1 MPLNLEI
8 LMKNLVR
15 RTSSFTREQGKKLIK
30 EAYIKDVKGKSID
43 GVYHIYGRVLNED
56 KNWDYDTHLKINMK
70 NNEIIGVNCSC
81 ETFKEN
87 SKQVKNYMCKH
98 ISATGDAFYSLAKKK
113 IASKKPMIKVEN
125 RLVKEN
131 EKNNEQQEKRFLS
144 LDISIKHMVKEGIQ
158 FFNCEFRIGV
168 GNSNLIL
175 DLKDFLYKNSLKK
188 PLKFNDSFT
197 YNPLKDD
204 FLKEDKRILQFIGAN
219 SDKINGRYLRLR
231 QNSLKDFLKLID
243 EKKKINFNFNSINY
257 EVKVR
262 KENVPV
268 ALTLKEGKEGFIL
281 SHHKKFPVILN
292 NTGDV
297 MFFDRNLYLPR
308 KRQLEYYIPIHKLF
322 LKNNTITYKKTL
334 ENLKN
339 LLEELKN
346 ISKNIVLDENVK
358 IFKEKLMKTTFYFY
372 ENKGEI
378 YCNVKID
385 YCGYIID
392 LIRDEKDNSF
402 LRDLKSEKYIEF
414 QLERFKFI
422 KREEDFCFIGDEEA
436 MYDFFSKGLKKI
448 KEHGDVILSKEL
460 QEFKV
465 IDSSLISSE
474 LSELINFYKLKF
486 DFGDFN
492 IQELRESIDAM
503 KNGKR
508 FYKTKKTY
516 LDLEEPGIIHFLNLL
531 EDLGLDNI
539 SNNEINIDKSKVLYI
554 QEKLKDR
561 NLSFIK
567 GGKVLQEIVNKLLNK
582 EFKRKLV
589 PKALNAELR
598 SYQKEGFKW
607 INEIT
612 DLGFGGVLAD
622 DMGLGKTLQIIAFLL
637 SQKKSKSIVV
647 VPTSV
652 IYNWMDEFE
661 KFAPSLRIGLVHGS
675 KTRRDKV
682 LNDFKR
688 SLGIKLDY
696 MDTFEGL
703 DLDEEENINN
713 SKEGKNKSNDKNKT
727 KKSSKSYER
736 YDILL
741 TTYGT
746 LKNDEEAYDN
756 LSFDYCII
764 DEAQNIKNPSAQATL
779 SVKKIKSRCNIALTG
794 TPIEN
799 NLMELWSIFD
809 FVMPGYLFTKERFR
823 ERFILDENNLDEL
836 KSLITPFILRRLKE
850 DVLSE
855 LPEKLEKKYLVEMKG
870 KQKQIYNSYVKAIKT
885 KLNESKISGK
895 IGNEKINLF
904 AYLTKLR
911 EICLDPSIVI
921 PEYNGGSGKLIVVKE
936 IVKDASESGKKIL
949 LFSQFTSVLKKIED
963 DFKREGISHLY
974 LDGGTSAKERVERVK
989 KFNEDESIKVFLI
1002 SLKAGGVGLNLT
1014 SASVVIHFDPWWN
1027 PAVEDQATDRAHRF
1041 GQENRVE
1048 VIKLVAKDTI
1058 EEKIVLMQEDKREL
1072 IQSLMDGKTM
1082 DGKGLKRLTEEE
1094 IAKLFE

>member
-1 MPLNLEI
+1 MPLNLDI
-8 LMKNLVR
+8 FMKNLVR

-30 EAYIKDVKGKSID
+30 EAYVKDVKGKSID
-43 GVYHIYGRVLNED
+43 GIYHIYGSVLNDD
-56 KNWDYDTHLKINMK
+56 KNWDYNTHIKINMQ
-70 NNEIIGVNCSC
+70 NSDIMGTNCSC

-87 SKQVKNYMCKH
+87 SKHIKNYVCKH
-98 ISATGDAFYSLAKKK
+98 ISATNDVFYSLAKKK
-113 IASKKPMIKVEN
+113 MQKNKLKSNNKPK
-125 RLVKEN
+125 LVKEKN
-131 EKNNEQQEKRFLS
+131 EEHKGQEKRFLS
-144 LDISIKHMVKEGIQ
+144 LDINIKHMVKEGITL
-158 FFNCEFRIGV
+158 FNCEFRIGA
-168 GNSNLIL
+168 GNLNLIL

-188 PLKFNDSFT
+188 PLKFNDGFT
-197 YNPLKDD
+197 YNPLKDE
-204 FLKEDKRILQFIGAN
+204 FLDEDKRVLQFVASHKDMI
-219 SDKINGRYLRLR
+219 SGRYLRLK
-231 QNSLKDFLKLID
+231 QNNLKDFLKLID

-257 EVKVR
+257 EVKVK

-281 SHHKKFPVILN
+281 NHHKKFPIILN
-292 NTGDV
+292 NSGDV

-322 LKNNTITYKKTL
+322 LKNNTITYKKSL
-334 ENLKN
+334 ENLRS

-346 ISKNIVLDENVK
+346 ISKNIVLDENIRV
-358 IFKEKLMKTTFYFY
+358 FKEKLIKTTFNLYK
-372 ENKGEI
+372 NKEKI

-422 KREEDFCFIGDEEA
+422 KREEDFCFIGSEEEI
-436 MYDFFSKGLKKI
+436 YELFSKGIKRLRELGEVLLSEELK
-448 KEHGDVILSKEL
+448 
-460 QEFKV
+460 EFKV
-465 IDSSLISSE
+465 LDSSLISSE
-474 LSELINFYKLKF
+474 LKELSNFYKLKF
-486 DFGDFN
+486 DFGDFELR
-492 IQELRESIDAM
+492 ELRESIEAM
-503 KNGKR
+503 KRGDR
-508 FYKTKKTY
+508 FYRTKKVY
-516 LDLEEPGIIHFLNLL
+516 LDLEDPGIVNFLNLL
-531 EDLGLDNI
+531 DDLGLENIKDN
-539 SNNEINIDKSKVLYI
+539 EVYIDKSKVLYI

-561 NLSFIK
+561 TLSFIK
-567 GGKVLQEIVNKLLNK
+567 GGNVLQEIVGKLLNK

-598 SYQKEGFKW
+598 PYQKEGFKW

-661 KFAPSLRIGLVHGS
+661 KFAPSIRIGLVHGS
-675 KTRRDKV
+675 KSKRDKV
-682 LNDFKR
+682 LRDFKR
-688 SLGIKLDY
+688 GLGIKI
-696 MDTFEGL
+696 
-703 DLDEEENINN
+703 EEENL
-713 SKEGKNKSNDKNKT
+713 KE
-727 KKSSKSYER
+727 KSYEK
-736 YDILL
+736 YDVLL

-746 LKNDEEAYDN
+746 LKNDEKAYEN

-779 SVKKIKSRCNIALTG
+779 SVKNIKSRCNIALTG

-809 FVMPGYLFTKERFR
+809 FVMPGYLFTKDRFR
-823 ERFILDENNLDEL
+823 ERFILDESNLSEL
-836 KSLITPFILRRLKE
+836 KYLITPFILRRLKE
-850 DVLSE
+850 EVLSE

-870 KQKQIYNSYVKAIKT
+870 KQKQLYIFYVKAIKNQ
-885 KLNESKISGK
+885 LNENKSSEKSGRD
-895 IGNEKINLF
+895 KINLF

-911 EICLDPSIVI
+911 EICLDPSIVV
-921 PEYNGGSGKLIVVKE
+921 PDYKGGSSKLTVVRE

-949 LFSQFTSVLKKIED
+949 LFSQFTSVLQKIEE
-963 DFKREGISHLY
+963 DFKKEDISYLY
-974 LDGGTSAKERVERVK
+974 LDGGTSAKDRVERVK
-989 KFNEDESIKVFLI
+989 KFNEDSNIKVFLI

-1027 PAVEDQATDRAHRF
+1027 PSVEDQATDRVHRF
-1041 GQENRVE
+1041 GQENKVE

-1094 IAKLFE
+1094 ISKLFE

>member
-1 MPLNLEI
+1 MPLNLDI
-8 LMKNLVR
+8 FMKNLVR
-15 RTSSFTREQGKKLIK
+15 RTSSFTREQGKKLIQ
-30 EAYIKDVKGKSID
+30 EAYVKDVKGKSID
-43 GVYHIYGRVLNED
+43 GIYHIYGSVLNDD
-56 KNWDYDTHLKINMK
+56 KNWDYNTHIKINMQ
-70 NNEIIGVNCSC
+70 NSDIMGTNCSC

-87 SKQVKNYMCKH
+87 SKHIKNYVCKH
-98 ISATGDAFYSLAKKK
+98 ISATNDVFYSLAKKK
-113 IASKKPMIKVEN
+113 MQKNKLKSNNKPK
-125 RLVKEN
+125 LVKEKN
-131 EKNNEQQEKRFLS
+131 EEHKGQEKRFLS
-144 LDISIKHMVKEGIQ
+144 LDINIKHMVKEGITL
-158 FFNCEFRIGV
+158 FNCEFRIGA
-168 GNSNLIL
+168 GNLNLIL

-188 PLKFNDSFT
+188 PLKFNDGFT
-197 YNPLKDD
+197 YNPLKDE
-204 FLKEDKRILQFIGAN
+204 FLDEDKRVLQFVASHKDMI
-219 SDKINGRYLRLR
+219 SGRYLRLK
-231 QNSLKDFLKLID
+231 QNNLKDFLKLID

-257 EVKVR
+257 EVKVK

-281 SHHKKFPVILN
+281 NHHKKFPIILN
-292 NTGDV
+292 NSGDV

-322 LKNNTITYKKTL
+322 LKNNTITYKKSL
-334 ENLKN
+334 ESLRN

-346 ISKNIVLDENVK
+346 ISKNIVLDENVRA
-358 IFKEKLMKTTFYFY
+358 FKEKLMKTTFNLYKT
-372 ENKGEI
+372 EGKI

-422 KREEDFCFIGDEEA
+422 KREEDFCFIGNKEE
-436 MYDFFSKGLKKI
+436 MYELFSKGIKRLRELGEVLLSEELK
-448 KEHGDVILSKEL
+448 
-460 QEFKV
+460 EFKV
-465 IDSSLISSE
+465 LDSSLISSE
-474 LSELINFYKLKF
+474 LKELSNFYKLKF
-486 DFGDFN
+486 DFGDFELR
-492 IQELRESIDAM
+492 ELRESVEAM
-503 KNGKR
+503 KRGDR
-508 FYKTKKTY
+508 FYRTKKVY
-516 LDLEEPGIIHFLNLL
+516 LDLEDPGIVNFLNLL
-531 EDLGLDNI
+531 EDLGLENIKDN
-539 SNNEINIDKSKVLYI
+539 EVYIDKSKVLYI

-567 GGKVLQEIVNKLLNK
+567 GGNVLQEIVGKLLNK
-582 EFKRKLV
+582 EFKRKLL

-598 SYQKEGFKW
+598 PYQKEGFKW

-661 KFAPSLRIGLVHGS
+661 KFAPSIRVGLVHGS
-675 KTRRDKV
+675 KSKRDKV
-682 LNDFKR
+682 LRDFKR
-688 SLGIKLDY
+688 GLGIKI
-696 MDTFEGL
+696 
-703 DLDEEENINN
+703 EEENL
-713 SKEGKNKSNDKNKT
+713 KE
-727 KKSSKSYER
+727 KSYEK
-736 YDILL
+736 YDVLL

-746 LKNDEEAYDN
+746 LKNDEKAYEN

-779 SVKKIKSRCNIALTG
+779 SVKNIKSRCNIALTG

-809 FVMPGYLFTKERFR
+809 FVMPGYLFTKDRFR
-823 ERFILDENNLDEL
+823 ERFILDESNLSEL

-850 DVLSE
+850 EVLSE

-870 KQKQIYNSYVKAIKT
+870 KQKQLYSFYVKAIKNQ
-885 KLNESKISGK
+885 LNENKSSEKSGRD
-895 IGNEKINLF
+895 KINLF

-911 EICLDPSIVI
+911 EICLDPSLVV
-921 PEYNGGSGKLIVVKE
+921 PDYTGGSSKLTVVKE

-949 LFSQFTSVLKKIED
+949 LFSQFTSVLQKIEE
-963 DFKREGISHLY
+963 DFKKEDISYLY
-974 LDGGTSAKERVERVK
+974 LDGGTSAKDRVERVK
-989 KFNEDESIKVFLI
+989 KFNEDSNIKVFLI

-1041 GQENRVE
+1041 GQENKVE

-1094 IAKLFE
+1094 ISKLFE

>member
-1 MPLNLEI
+1 MPLNLDI
-8 LMKNLVR
+8 FMKNLVR

-30 EAYIKDVKGKSID
+30 EAYVKDVKGKNID
-43 GVYHIYGRVLNED
+43 EIYHIYGNVLNDD
-56 KNWDYDTHLKINMK
+56 KNWDYNTHIKINMK
-70 NNEIIGVNCSC
+70 NSDIIGTNCSC

-87 SKQVKNYMCKH
+87 SKHIKNYVCKH
-98 ISATGDAFYSLAKKK
+98 ISATNDVFYSLVRKKVQK
-113 IASKKPMIKVEN
+113 NKLSNNKTQ
-125 RLVKEN
+125 LVKE
-131 EKNNEQQEKRFLS
+131 KNDEYKGQEKRFLS
-144 LDISIKHMVKEGIQ
+144 LDINIKHMVKEGITL
-158 FFNCEFRIGV
+158 FNCEFRIGA
-168 GNSNLIL
+168 GNLNLIL

-188 PLKFNDSFT
+188 PLKFNDGFT
-197 YNPLKDD
+197 YNPLRDE
-204 FLKEDKRILQFIGAN
+204 FLEEDKRVLQFVASHKDMI
-219 SDKINGRYLRLR
+219 SGRYLRLK
-231 QNSLKDFLKLID
+231 QNNLKDFLKLID

-257 EVKVR
+257 EVKVK

-281 SHHKKFPVILN
+281 SHHKKFPVLLN
-292 NTGDV
+292 NSGDV
-297 MFFDRNLYLPR
+297 MSFDRNLYLPR

-322 LKNNTITYKKTL
+322 LKNNTITYKKSL
-334 ENLKN
+334 ESLRN

-346 ISKNIVLDENVK
+346 ISKNIVLDENVRA
-358 IFKEKLMKTTFYFY
+358 FKEKLMKTTFNLYKT
-372 ENKGEI
+372 KGKI

-422 KREEDFCFIGDEEA
+422 KREEDFCFIGNEEE
-436 MYDFFSKGLKKI
+436 MYELLSNGIKRLK
-448 KEHGDVILSKEL
+448 EFGEVLLSEEL
-460 QEFKV
+460 KAFKV
-465 IDSSLISSE
+465 LDSSLISSE
-474 LSELINFYKLKF
+474 FIELSNFYKLKF
-486 DFGDFN
+486 DFGDFELR
-492 IQELRESIDAM
+492 ELRESIEDM
-503 KNGKR
+503 KKGER
-508 FYKTKKTY
+508 FYRTKKVY
-516 LDLEEPGIIHFLNLL
+516 LDLEDPGIVNFLNLL
-531 EDLGLDNI
+531 EDLGLENIKDN
-539 SNNEINIDKSKVLYI
+539 EVYIDKSKVLYI

-567 GGKVLQEIVNKLLNK
+567 GGNVLQEIVGKLLNK

-598 SYQKEGFKW
+598 PYQKEGFKW

-661 KFAPSLRIGLVHGS
+661 KFAPSIRVGLVHGS
-675 KTRRDKV
+675 KSKRDKV
-682 LNDFKR
+682 LRNFKR
-688 SLGIKLDY
+688 GIGIKV
-696 MDTFEGL
+696 
-703 DLDEEENINN
+703 EEENL
-713 SKEGKNKSNDKNKT
+713 KE
-727 KKSSKSYER
+727 KSYEK
-736 YDILL
+736 YDVLL

-746 LKNDEEAYDN
+746 LKNDEKAYEN
-756 LSFDYCII
+756 LNFDYCII
-764 DEAQNIKNPSAQATL
+764 DEAQNIKNPAAQATL
-779 SVKKIKSRCNIALTG
+779 SVKNIKSRCNIALTG

-809 FVMPGYLFTKERFR
+809 FVMPGYLFTKDRFR
-823 ERFILDENNLDEL
+823 ERFILDESNLSEL

-870 KQKQIYNSYVKAIKT
+870 KQKQLYSFYVKAIKNE
-885 KLNESKISGK
+885 LNENKSSEKSGK
-895 IGNEKINLF
+895 DKINMF

-911 EICLDPSIVI
+911 EICLDPSIVV
-921 PEYNGGSGKLIVVKE
+921 PDYKGESSKLTVVKE

-949 LFSQFTSVLKKIED
+949 LFSQFTSVLKKIEE
-963 DFKREGISHLY
+963 DFKKEDISYLY

-989 KFNEDESIKVFLI
+989 KFNEDSNIKVFLI

-1041 GQENRVE
+1041 GQENKVE

-1094 IAKLFE
+1094 ISKLFE

>member
-1 MPLNLEI
+1 MPLNLDI

-30 EAYIKDVKGKSID
+30 EAYVKDVRGKSID
-43 GVYHIYGRVLNED
+43 GIYHIYGSVLNDD
-56 KNWDYDTHLKINMK
+56 KNWDYNTHIKINMK
-70 NNEIIGVNCSC
+70 NSDIVGTNCSC

-87 SKQVKNYMCKH
+87 SKHIKNYVCKH
-98 ISATGDAFYSLAKKK
+98 ISATNDVFYSLAKKK
-113 IASKKPMIKVEN
+113 MQNNKLKSNNKTQ
-125 RLVKEN
+125 LVKEKN
-131 EKNNEQQEKRFLS
+131 EEHKGQEKRFLS
-144 LDISIKHMVKEGIQ
+144 LDINIKHMVKEGITL
-158 FFNCEFRIGV
+158 FNCEFRIGA
-168 GNSNLIL
+168 GNLNLIL

-188 PLKFNDSFT
+188 PLKFNDGFT
-197 YNPLKDD
+197 YNPLKDE
-204 FLKEDKRILQFIGAN
+204 FLDEDKRVLQFVASHKDMI
-219 SDKINGRYLRLR
+219 SGRYLRIK
-231 QNSLKDFLKLID
+231 QNNLKDFLKLID
-243 EKKKINFNFNSINY
+243 KKKKINFNFNSINY
-257 EVKVR
+257 DVKVK

-292 NTGDV
+292 NSGDV

-322 LKNNTITYKKTL
+322 LKNNTITYKKSL
-334 ENLKN
+334 ENLRS

-346 ISKNIVLDENVK
+346 ISKNIVLDENIRV
-358 IFKEKLMKTTFYFY
+358 FKEKLMKTTFNLYK
-372 ENKGEI
+372 NKGKI

-422 KREEDFCFIGDEEA
+422 KREEDFCFIGNEEE
-436 MYDFFSKGLKKI
+436 MYELFSKGIKRLRELGEVLLSEELK
-448 KEHGDVILSKEL
+448 
-460 QEFKV
+460 EFKV
-465 IDSSLISSE
+465 LDSSLISSE
-474 LSELINFYKLKF
+474 LKELSNFYKLKF
-486 DFGDFN
+486 DFGDFELR
-492 IQELRESIDAM
+492 ELRESIEAM
-503 KNGKR
+503 KKGDR
-508 FYKTKKTY
+508 FYRTKKVY
-516 LDLEEPGIIHFLNLL
+516 LDLEDPGIVNFLNLL
-531 EDLGLDNI
+531 EDLGLENIKDN
-539 SNNEINIDKSKVLYI
+539 EVYIDKSKVLYI
-554 QEKLKDR
+554 QEKLKNR

-567 GGKVLQEIVNKLLNK
+567 GGNVLQEIVGKLLNK

-598 SYQKEGFKW
+598 PYQKDGFKW

-661 KFAPSLRIGLVHGS
+661 KFAPSIRVGLVHGS
-675 KTRRDKV
+675 KSKRDKV
-682 LNDFKR
+682 LRDFKR
-688 SLGIKLDY
+688 GLGIKI
-696 MDTFEGL
+696 
-703 DLDEEENINN
+703 EEENL
-713 SKEGKNKSNDKNKT
+713 KE
-727 KKSSKSYER
+727 KSYEK
-736 YDILL
+736 YDVLL

-746 LKNDEEAYDN
+746 LKNDEKAYEN

-764 DEAQNIKNPSAQATL
+764 DEAQNIKNPAAQATL
-779 SVKKIKSRCNIALTG
+779 SVKNIKSRCNIALTG

-823 ERFILDENNLDEL
+823 ERFILDESNLSEL

-870 KQKQIYNSYVKAIKT
+870 KQKQLYSSYVKAIKNQ
-885 KLNESKISGK
+885 LNENKSSAKSGRD
-895 IGNEKINLF
+895 KINLF

-911 EICLDPSIVI
+911 EICLDPSLVV
-921 PEYNGGSGKLIVVKE
+921 PDYTGESSKLTVVKE

-949 LFSQFTSVLKKIED
+949 LFSQFTSVLQKIEE
-963 DFKREGISHLY
+963 DFKKQNISYLY
-974 LDGGTSAKERVERVK
+974 LDGGTSAKERIERVK
-989 KFNEDESIKVFLI
+989 RFNEDSNIKVFLI

-1041 GQENRVE
+1041 GQENKVE

-1094 IAKLFE
+1094 ISKLFE

>member
-1 MPLNLEI
+1 MPLNLDI
-8 LMKNLVR
+8 FMKNLVR

-30 EAYIKDVKGKSID
+30 EAYVKDVKGKSID
-43 GVYHIYGRVLNED
+43 GIYHIYGNVLNDD
-56 KNWDYDTHLKINMK
+56 KNWDYNTHIKINMK
-70 NNEIIGVNCSC
+70 NSDIIGTNCSC

-87 SKQVKNYMCKH
+87 SKHIKNYVCKH
-98 ISATGDAFYSLAKKK
+98 ISATNDVFYSLVRKKVQK
-113 IASKKPMIKVEN
+113 NKLKSNN
-125 RLVKEN
+125 RTQLVKEKN
-131 EKNNEQQEKRFLS
+131 EEHEGKEKRFLS
-144 LDISIKHMVKEGIQ
+144 LDINIKHMVKEGITL
-158 FFNCEFRIGV
+158 FNCEFRIGA
-168 GNSNLIL
+168 GNLNLIL

-188 PLKFNDSFT
+188 PLKFNDGFT
-197 YNPLKDD
+197 YNPLRDE
-204 FLKEDKRILQFIGAN
+204 FLEEDKRVLQFVASHKDMI
-219 SDKINGRYLRLR
+219 SGRYLRLK
-231 QNSLKDFLKLID
+231 QNNLKDFLKLID
-243 EKKKINFNFNSINY
+243 EKKKIKFNFNSINY
-257 EVKVR
+257 EVKVK

-268 ALTLKEGKEGFIL
+268 ALTLKEGKEEFIL
-281 SHHKKFPVILN
+281 SHHKKFPVLLN
-292 NTGDV
+292 NLGDV

-322 LKNNTITYKKTL
+322 LKNNTITYKKSL
-334 ENLKN
+334 ESLRN

-346 ISKNIVLDENVK
+346 ISKNIVLDENVRA
-358 IFKEKLMKTTFYFY
+358 FKEKLMKTTFNLYKT
-372 ENKGEI
+372 KGKI

-422 KREEDFCFIGDEEA
+422 KREEDFCFIGNEEE
-436 MYDFFSKGLKKI
+436 MYELLSKGIKRLK
-448 KEHGDVILSKEL
+448 EFGEVLLSEEL
-460 QEFKV
+460 KEFKV
-465 IDSSLISSE
+465 LDSSLISSE
-474 LSELINFYKLKF
+474 LIELSNFYKLKF
-486 DFGDFN
+486 DFGDFELR
-492 IQELRESIDAM
+492 ELRESIEAM
-503 KNGKR
+503 KKGER
-508 FYKTKKTY
+508 FYRTKKVY
-516 LDLEEPGIIHFLNLL
+516 LDLEDHGIVNFLNLL
-531 EDLGLDNI
+531 EDLGLENIKDN
-539 SNNEINIDKSKVLYI
+539 EVYIDKSKVLYI

-567 GGKVLQEIVNKLLNK
+567 GGNVLQEIVGKLLNK

-598 SYQKEGFKW
+598 PYQKEGFKW

-661 KFAPSLRIGLVHGS
+661 KFAPSIRVGLVHGS
-675 KTRRDKV
+675 KSKRERI
-682 LNDFKR
+682 LRDFKR
-688 SLGIKLDY
+688 GLGIKV
-696 MDTFEGL
+696 
-703 DLDEEENINN
+703 EEENL
-713 SKEGKNKSNDKNKT
+713 KEKY
-727 KKSSKSYER
+727 YEK
-736 YDILL
+736 YDVLL

-746 LKNDEEAYDN
+746 LKNDEKAYEN

-764 DEAQNIKNPSAQATL
+764 DEAQNIKNPAAQATL
-779 SVKKIKSRCNIALTG
+779 SVKNIKSRCNIALTG

-809 FVMPGYLFTKERFR
+809 FVMPGYLFNKERFR
-823 ERFILDENNLDEL
+823 ERFILDESNLSEL

-870 KQKQIYNSYVKAIKT
+870 KQKQLYSFYVKAIKNE
-885 KLNESKISGK
+885 LNENKVYEKSGK
-895 IGNEKINLF
+895 NKINLF

-911 EICLDPSIVI
+911 EICLDPSIVV
-921 PEYNGGSGKLIVVKE
+921 PDYKGESSKLTVVKE

-949 LFSQFTSVLKKIED
+949 LFSQFTSVLKKIEE
-963 DFKREGISHLY
+963 DFKKEDISYLY

-989 KFNEDESIKVFLI
+989 KFNEDSNIKVFLI

-1041 GQENRVE
+1041 GQENKVE

-1094 IAKLFE
+1094 ISKLFE

>member
-1 MPLNLEI
+1 MPLNLDI
-8 LMKNLVR
+8 FMKNLVR
-15 RTSSFTREQGKKLIK
+15 RTSSFTREQGKKLIQ
-30 EAYIKDVKGKSID
+30 EAYVKDVKGKSID
-43 GVYHIYGRVLNED
+43 GIYHIYGSVLNDD
-56 KNWDYDTHLKINMK
+56 KNWDYNTHIKINMQ
-70 NNEIIGVNCSC
+70 NSDIMGTNCSC

-87 SKQVKNYMCKH
+87 SKHIKNYVCKH
-98 ISATGDAFYSLAKKK
+98 ISATNDVFYSLAKKK
-113 IASKKPMIKVEN
+113 MQKNKLKSNNKPK
-125 RLVKEN
+125 LVKEKN
-131 EKNNEQQEKRFLS
+131 EEHKGQEKRFLS
-144 LDISIKHMVKEGIQ
+144 LDINIKHMVKEGITL
-158 FFNCEFRIGV
+158 FNCEFRIGA
-168 GNSNLIL
+168 GNLNLIL

-188 PLKFNDSFT
+188 PLKFNDGFT
-197 YNPLKDD
+197 YNPLKDE
-204 FLKEDKRILQFIGAN
+204 FLDEDKRVLQFVASHKDMI
-219 SDKINGRYLRLR
+219 SGRYLRLK
-231 QNSLKDFLKLID
+231 QNNLKDFLKLID

-257 EVKVR
+257 EVKVK

-281 SHHKKFPVILN
+281 NHHKKFPIILN
-292 NTGDV
+292 NSGDV

-322 LKNNTITYKKTL
+322 LKNNTITYKKSL
-334 ENLKN
+334 ENLRS

-346 ISKNIVLDENVK
+346 ISKNIVLDENIRV
-358 IFKEKLMKTTFYFY
+358 FKEKLIKTTFNLYK
-372 ENKGEI
+372 NKEKI

-422 KREEDFCFIGDEEA
+422 KREEDFCFIGSEEEI
-436 MYDFFSKGLKKI
+436 YELFSKGIKRLRELGEVLLSEELK
-448 KEHGDVILSKEL
+448 
-460 QEFKV
+460 EFKV
-465 IDSSLISSE
+465 LDSSLISSE
-474 LSELINFYKLKF
+474 LKELSNFYKLKF
-486 DFGDFN
+486 DFGDFELR
-492 IQELRESIDAM
+492 ELRESIEAM
-503 KNGKR
+503 KRGDR
-508 FYKTKKTY
+508 FYRTKKVY
-516 LDLEEPGIIHFLNLL
+516 LDLEDPGIVNFLNLL
-531 EDLGLDNI
+531 DDLGLENIKDN
-539 SNNEINIDKSKVLYI
+539 EVYIDKSKVLYI

-561 NLSFIK
+561 TLSFIK
-567 GGKVLQEIVNKLLNK
+567 GGNVLQEIVGKLLNK

-661 KFAPSLRIGLVHGS
+661 KFAPSIRIGLVHGS
-675 KTRRDKV
+675 KSKRDKV
-682 LNDFKR
+682 LRDFKR
-688 SLGIKLDY
+688 GLGIKI
-696 MDTFEGL
+696 
-703 DLDEEENINN
+703 EEENL
-713 SKEGKNKSNDKNKT
+713 KE
-727 KKSSKSYER
+727 KSYEK
-736 YDILL
+736 YDVLL

-746 LKNDEEAYDN
+746 LKNDEKAYEN

-779 SVKKIKSRCNIALTG
+779 SVKNIKSRCNIALTG

-809 FVMPGYLFTKERFR
+809 FVMPGYLFTKDRFR
-823 ERFILDENNLDEL
+823 ERFILDESNLSEL
-836 KSLITPFILRRLKE
+836 KYLITPFILRRLKE
-850 DVLSE
+850 EVLSE

-870 KQKQIYNSYVKAIKT
+870 KQKQLYSFYVKAIKNQ
-885 KLNESKISGK
+885 LNENKSSEKSGRD
-895 IGNEKINLF
+895 KINLF

-911 EICLDPSIVI
+911 EICLDPSIVV
-921 PEYNGGSGKLIVVKE
+921 PDYKGGSSKLTVVRE

-949 LFSQFTSVLKKIED
+949 LFSQFTSVLQKIEE
-963 DFKREGISHLY
+963 DFKKEDISYLY
-974 LDGGTSAKERVERVK
+974 LDGGTSAKDRVERVK
-989 KFNEDESIKVFLI
+989 KFNEDSNIKVFLI

-1041 GQENRVE
+1041 GQENKVE

-1094 IAKLFE
+1094 ITKLFE

>member
-1 MPLNLEI
+1 MNLDI
-8 LMKNLVR
+8 FMKNLVR
-15 RTSSFTREQGKKLIK
+15 QTSSFTREQGKKLIQ
-30 EAYIKDVKGKSID
+30 EAYVKDVKGKSID
-43 GVYHIYGRVLNED
+43 GIYHIYGSVLNDD
-56 KNWDYDTHLKINMK
+56 KNWDYNTHIKINMK
-70 NNEIIGVNCSC
+70 NSDIMGTNCSC

-87 SKQVKNYMCKH
+87 SKHIKNYVCKH
-98 ISATGDAFYSLAKKK
+98 ISATNDVFYSLAKKK
-113 IASKKPMIKVEN
+113 MQKNKLKSNNKPK
-125 RLVKEN
+125 LVKEKN
-131 EKNNEQQEKRFLS
+131 EEHKGKEKRFLS
-144 LDISIKHMVKEGIQ
+144 LDINIKHMVKEGITL
-158 FFNCEFRIGV
+158 FNCEFRIGA
-168 GNSNLIL
+168 GNLNLIL
-175 DLKDFLYKNSLKK
+175 DLKDLLYKNSLKK
-188 PLKFNDSFT
+188 PLKFNDGFT
-197 YNPLKDD
+197 YNPLKDE
-204 FLKEDKRILQFIGAN
+204 FLDEDKRVLQFVASHKDMI
-219 SDKINGRYLRLR
+219 SGRYLRLK
-231 QNSLKDFLKLID
+231 QNNLKDFLKLID

-257 EVKVR
+257 EVKVK

-281 SHHKKFPVILN
+281 SHHKKFPVLLN
-292 NTGDV
+292 NLGDV

-322 LKNNTITYKKTL
+322 LKNNTITYKKSL
-334 ENLKN
+334 ESLRN

-346 ISKNIVLDENVK
+346 ISKNIVLEENVRA
-358 IFKEKLMKTTFYFY
+358 FKEKLMKTTFNLYKT
-372 ENKGEI
+372 KGKI

-422 KREEDFCFIGDEEA
+422 KREEDFCFIGNEEE
-436 MYDFFSKGLKKI
+436 MYELFSKGIKRLRELGEVLLSEELK
-448 KEHGDVILSKEL
+448 
-460 QEFKV
+460 EFKV
-465 IDSSLISSE
+465 LDSSLISSE
-474 LSELINFYKLKF
+474 LIELSNFYKLKF
-486 DFGDFN
+486 DFGDFELR
-492 IQELRESIDAM
+492 ELRESIETM
-503 KNGKR
+503 KKGDR
-508 FYKTKKTY
+508 FYRTKKVY
-516 LDLEEPGIIHFLNLL
+516 LDLEDPGIVNFLNLL
-531 EDLGLDNI
+531 EDLGLENIKDN
-539 SNNEINIDKSKVLYI
+539 EVYIDKSKVLYI

-567 GGKVLQEIVNKLLNK
+567 GGNVLQEIVGKLLNK

-598 SYQKEGFKW
+598 PYQKEGFKW

-661 KFAPSLRIGLVHGS
+661 KFAPSIKIGLVHGS
-675 KTRRDKV
+675 KSKRDKV
-682 LNDFKR
+682 LRDFKR
-688 SLGIKLDY
+688 GLGIKI
-696 MDTFEGL
+696 
-703 DLDEEENINN
+703 EEENL
-713 SKEGKNKSNDKNKT
+713 KE
-727 KKSSKSYER
+727 KSYEK
-736 YDILL
+736 YDVLL

-746 LKNDEEAYDN
+746 LKNDEKAYEN

-764 DEAQNIKNPSAQATL
+764 DEAQNIKNPVAQATL
-779 SVKKIKSRCNIALTG
+779 SVKNIKSRCNIALTG

-809 FVMPGYLFTKERFR
+809 FVMPGYLFTKDRFR
-823 ERFILDENNLDEL
+823 ERFILDESNLSEL

-870 KQKQIYNSYVKAIKT
+870 KQKQLYSFYVKAIKNQ
-885 KLNESKISGK
+885 LNENKSSEKSGRD
-895 IGNEKINLF
+895 KINLF

-911 EICLDPSIVI
+911 EICLDPSLVV
-921 PEYNGGSGKLIVVKE
+921 PDYTGESSKLTVVKE

-949 LFSQFTSVLKKIED
+949 LFSQFTSVLKKIEE
-963 DFKREGISHLY
+963 DFKKEDISYLY
-974 LDGGTSAKERVERVK
+974 LDGGTSAKDRVERVK
-989 KFNEDESIKVFLI
+989 KFNEDSNIKVFLI

-1014 SASVVIHFDPWWN
+1014 SASMVIHFDPWWN

-1041 GQENRVE
+1041 GQENKVE

-1094 IAKLFE
+1094 ISKLFE

>member
-1 MPLNLEI
+1 MPLNLDI
-8 LMKNLVR
+8 FMKNLVR

-30 EAYIKDVKGKSID
+30 EAYVKDVKGKSID
-43 GVYHIYGRVLNED
+43 GIYHIYGSVLNDD
-56 KNWDYDTHLKINMK
+56 KNWDYNTHIKINMQ
-70 NNEIIGVNCSC
+70 NSDIMGTNCSC

-87 SKQVKNYMCKH
+87 SKHIKNYVCKH
-98 ISATGDAFYSLAKKK
+98 ISATNDVFYSLAKKK
-113 IASKKPMIKVEN
+113 MQKNKLKSNNKPK
-125 RLVKEN
+125 LVKEKN
-131 EKNNEQQEKRFLS
+131 EEHKGQEKRFLS
-144 LDISIKHMVKEGIQ
+144 LDINIKHMVKEGITL
-158 FFNCEFRIGV
+158 FNCEFRIGA
-168 GNSNLIL
+168 GNLNLIL

-188 PLKFNDSFT
+188 PLKFNDGFT
-197 YNPLKDD
+197 YNPLKDE
-204 FLKEDKRILQFIGAN
+204 FLDEDKRVLQFVASHKDMI
-219 SDKINGRYLRLR
+219 SGRYLRLK
-231 QNSLKDFLKLID
+231 QNNLKDFLKLID

-257 EVKVR
+257 EVKVK

-281 SHHKKFPVILN
+281 NHHKKFPIILN
-292 NTGDV
+292 NSGDV

-322 LKNNTITYKKTL
+322 LKNNTITYKKSL
-334 ENLKN
+334 ENLRS

-346 ISKNIVLDENVK
+346 ISKNIVLDENIRV
-358 IFKEKLMKTTFYFY
+358 FKEKLIKTTFNLYK
-372 ENKGEI
+372 NKEKI

-422 KREEDFCFIGDEEA
+422 KREEDFCFIGSEEEI
-436 MYDFFSKGLKKI
+436 YELFSKGIKRLRELGEVLLSEELK
-448 KEHGDVILSKEL
+448 
-460 QEFKV
+460 EFKV
-465 IDSSLISSE
+465 LDSSLISSE
-474 LSELINFYKLKF
+474 LKELSNFYKLKF
-486 DFGDFN
+486 DFGDFELR
-492 IQELRESIDAM
+492 ELRESIEAM
-503 KNGKR
+503 KRGDR
-508 FYKTKKTY
+508 FYRTKKVY
-516 LDLEEPGIIHFLNLL
+516 LDLEDPGIVNFLNLL
-531 EDLGLDNI
+531 DDLGLENIKDN
-539 SNNEINIDKSKVLYI
+539 EVYIDKSKVLYI

-561 NLSFIK
+561 TLSFIK
-567 GGKVLQEIVNKLLNK
+567 GGNVLQEIVGKLLNK

-598 SYQKEGFKW
+598 PYQKEGFKW

-661 KFAPSLRIGLVHGS
+661 KFAPSIRVGLVHGS
-675 KTRRDKV
+675 KSKRDKV
-682 LNDFKR
+682 LRDFKR
-688 SLGIKLDY
+688 GLGIKI
-696 MDTFEGL
+696 
-703 DLDEEENINN
+703 EEKNL
-713 SKEGKNKSNDKNKT
+713 KE
-727 KKSSKSYER
+727 KSYEK
-736 YDILL
+736 YDVLL

-746 LKNDEEAYDN
+746 LKNDEKAYEN

-779 SVKKIKSRCNIALTG
+779 SVKNIKSRCNIALTG

-823 ERFILDENNLDEL
+823 ERFILDESNLSEL

-850 DVLSE
+850 EVLSE

-870 KQKQIYNSYVKAIKT
+870 KQKQLYSFYVNAIKNQ
-885 KLNESKISGK
+885 LNENKSSEKSGRD
-895 IGNEKINLF
+895 KINLF

-911 EICLDPSIVI
+911 EICLDPSLVV
-921 PEYNGGSGKLIVVKE
+921 PDYKGGSSKLTVVRE

-949 LFSQFTSVLKKIED
+949 LFSQFTSVLQKIEE
-963 DFKREGISHLY
+963 DFKKEDISYLY
-974 LDGGTSAKERVERVK
+974 LDGGTSAKDRVERVK
-989 KFNEDESIKVFLI
+989 KFNDDSNIKVFLI

-1041 GQENRVE
+1041 GQENKVE

-1094 IAKLFE
+1094 ISKLFE

>member
-1 MPLNLEI
+1 MPLNLDI
-8 LMKNLVR
+8 FMKNLVR
-15 RTSSFTREQGKKLIK
+15 RTSSFTREQGKKLIQ
-30 EAYIKDVKGKSID
+30 EAYVKDVKGKSID
-43 GVYHIYGRVLNED
+43 GIYHIYGSVLNDD
-56 KNWDYDTHLKINMK
+56 KNWDYNTHIKINMQ
-70 NNEIIGVNCSC
+70 NSDIMGTNCSC

-87 SKQVKNYMCKH
+87 SKHIKNYVCKH
-98 ISATGDAFYSLAKKK
+98 ISATNDVFYSLAKKK
-113 IASKKPMIKVEN
+113 MQKNKLKSNNKPK
-125 RLVKEN
+125 LVKEKN
-131 EKNNEQQEKRFLS
+131 EEHKGEEKRFLS
-144 LDISIKHMVKEGIQ
+144 LDINIKHMVKEGITL
-158 FFNCEFRIGV
+158 FNCEFRIGS
-168 GNSNLIL
+168 GNLNLIL
-175 DLKDFLYKNSLKK
+175 DLKDFLYKNILKK
-188 PLKFNDSFT
+188 PLKFNDGFT
-197 YNPLKDD
+197 YNPLRDE
-204 FLKEDKRILQFIGAN
+204 FLEEDKRVLQFVASHKDMI
-219 SDKINGRYLRLR
+219 SGRYLRLK
-231 QNSLKDFLKLID
+231 QNNLKDFLKLID

-257 EVKVR
+257 EVKIK

-281 SHHKKFPVILN
+281 SHHKKFPVLLN
-292 NTGDV
+292 NLGDV

-322 LKNNTITYKKTL
+322 LKNNTITYKKSL
-334 ENLKN
+334 ENLRN

-346 ISKNIVLDENVK
+346 ISKNIVLDENVRA
-358 IFKEKLMKTTFYFY
+358 FKEKLMKTTFNLYKT
-372 ENKGEI
+372 KGKI

-422 KREEDFCFIGDEEA
+422 KREEDFCFIGNEEE
-436 MYDFFSKGLKKI
+436 MYELLSKGIKRLREFGEVLLSEELK
-448 KEHGDVILSKEL
+448 
-460 QEFKV
+460 EFKV
-465 IDSSLISSE
+465 LDSSLISSE
-474 LSELINFYKLKF
+474 LIELSNFYKLKF
-486 DFGDFN
+486 DFGDFELR
-492 IQELRESIDAM
+492 ELRESIEAM
-503 KNGKR
+503 KRGDR
-508 FYKTKKTY
+508 FYRTKKVY
-516 LDLEEPGIIHFLNLL
+516 LDLEDPGIVNFLNLL
-531 EDLGLDNI
+531 EDLGLENIKDN
-539 SNNEINIDKSKVLYI
+539 EVYIDKSKFLYI

-567 GGKVLQEIVNKLLNK
+567 GGNVLQEIVGKLLNK

-589 PKALNAELR
+589 PRALNAELR
-598 SYQKEGFKW
+598 PYQKEGFKW

-661 KFAPSLRIGLVHGS
+661 KFAPSIKIGLVHGS
-675 KTRRDKV
+675 KSKRDKV
-682 LNDFKR
+682 LRDFKR
-688 SLGIKLDY
+688 GLGIKVE
-696 MDTFEGL
+696 EGNL
-703 DLDEEENINN
+703 
-713 SKEGKNKSNDKNKT
+713 KE
-727 KKSSKSYER
+727 KSYEK
-736 YDILL
+736 YDVLL

-746 LKNDEEAYDN
+746 LKNDEKAYEN

-764 DEAQNIKNPSAQATL
+764 DEAQNIKNPAAQATL
-779 SVKKIKSRCNIALTG
+779 SVKNIKSRCNIALTG

-823 ERFILDENNLDEL
+823 ERFILDESNLSEL

-870 KQKQIYNSYVKAIKT
+870 KQKQLYSFYVKAIKNQ
-885 KLNESKISGK
+885 LNENKSSEKSGRD
-895 IGNEKINLF
+895 KINLF

-911 EICLDPSIVI
+911 EICLDPSLVV
-921 PEYNGGSGKLIVVKE
+921 PDYTGGSSKLTVVKE

-949 LFSQFTSVLKKIED
+949 LFSQFTSVLQKIEE
-963 DFKREGISHLY
+963 DFKKEDISYLY
-974 LDGGTSAKERVERVK
+974 LDGGTSAKDRVERVK
-989 KFNEDESIKVFLI
+989 KFNEDSNIKVFLI

-1014 SASVVIHFDPWWN
+1014 SASMVIHFDPWWN

-1041 GQENRVE
+1041 GQENKVE

-1094 IAKLFE
+1094 ISKLFE

>member
-1 MPLNLEI
+1 MPLNLDI
-8 LMKNLVR
+8 FMKNLVR

-30 EAYIKDVKGKSID
+30 EAYVKDVKGKCID
-43 GVYHIYGRVLNED
+43 GIYHIYGSVLNDD
-56 KNWDYDTHLKINMK
+56 KNWDYNTHIKINMQ
-70 NNEIIGVNCSC
+70 NSDIIGTNCSC

-87 SKQVKNYMCKH
+87 SKHIKNYVCRH
-98 ISATGDAFYSLAKKK
+98 ISATNDVFYSLAKKK
-113 IASKKPMIKVEN
+113 MQKNKLKSNNKPK
-125 RLVKEN
+125 LVKEKN
-131 EKNNEQQEKRFLS
+131 EEHKGKEKRFLS
-144 LDISIKHMVKEGIQ
+144 LDINIKRMVKEGITL
-158 FFNCEFRIGV
+158 FNCEFRIGT
-168 GNSNLIL
+168 GNLNLIL

-188 PLKFNDSFT
+188 PLKFNDGFT
-197 YNPLKDD
+197 YNPLKDE
-204 FLKEDKRILQFIGAN
+204 FLDEDKRVLQFVASHKDMI
-219 SDKINGRYLRLR
+219 SGRYLRLK
-231 QNSLKDFLKLID
+231 QNNLKDFLKLVD

-257 EVKVR
+257 EVKVK

-268 ALTLKEGKEGFIL
+268 ALTLKEGKEGFVL

-292 NTGDV
+292 NSGDV

-322 LKNNTITYKKTL
+322 LKNNTITYKKSL
-334 ENLKN
+334 ENLRS

-346 ISKNIVLDENVK
+346 ISKNIVLDENIRV
-358 IFKEKLMKTTFYFY
+358 FKEKLMKTTFNLYKT
-372 ENKGEI
+372 KGRI

-422 KREEDFCFIGDEEA
+422 KREEDFCFIGSEEE
-436 MYDFFSKGLKKI
+436 MYELFSKGIKRLRELGEVLLSEELK
-448 KEHGDVILSKEL
+448 
-460 QEFKV
+460 EFKV
-465 IDSSLISSE
+465 LDSSLISSE
-474 LSELINFYKLKF
+474 LKELSNFYKLKF
-486 DFGDFN
+486 DFGDFELR
-492 IQELRESIDAM
+492 ELRESIDAM
-503 KNGKR
+503 KRGDR
-508 FYKTKKTY
+508 FYRTKKVY
-516 LDLEEPGIIHFLNLL
+516 LDLEDPGIVNFLNLL
-531 EDLGLDNI
+531 EDLGLENINDN
-539 SNNEINIDKSKVLYI
+539 EVYIDKSKVLYI

-567 GGKVLQEIVNKLLNK
+567 GGNVLQEIVGKLLNK

-598 SYQKEGFKW
+598 PYQKEGFKW

-647 VPTSV
+647 VSTSV

-661 KFAPSLRIGLVHGS
+661 KFAPSIRIGLVHGS
-675 KTRRDKV
+675 KSKRDKV
-682 LNDFKR
+682 LREFKR
-688 SLGIKLDY
+688 GLGIKI
-696 MDTFEGL
+696 
-703 DLDEEENINN
+703 EEDNL
-713 SKEGKNKSNDKNKT
+713 KE
-727 KKSSKSYER
+727 KSYEK
-736 YDILL
+736 YDVLL

-746 LKNDEEAYDN
+746 LKNDEKAYEN

-764 DEAQNIKNPSAQATL
+764 DEAQNIKNPAAQATL
-779 SVKKIKSRCNIALTG
+779 SVKNIKSRCNIALTG

-823 ERFILDENNLDEL
+823 ERFILDESNLSEL
-836 KSLITPFILRRLKE
+836 KYLITPFILRRLKE

-870 KQKQIYNSYVKAIKT
+870 KQKQLYSFYVKAIKNQ
-885 KLNESKISGK
+885 LNENKSSEKSGRD
-895 IGNEKINLF
+895 KINLF
-904 AYLTKLR
+904 SYLTKLR
-911 EICLDPSIVI
+911 EICLDPSLVV
-921 PEYNGGSGKLIVVKE
+921 PDYTGGSSKLTVVKE

-949 LFSQFTSVLKKIED
+949 LFSQFTSVLKKIEE
-963 DFKREGISHLY
+963 DFKKEDISYLY
-974 LDGGTSAKERVERVK
+974 LDGGTSAKDRVERVK
-989 KFNEDESIKVFLI
+989 KFNEDSNIKVFLI

-1041 GQENRVE
+1041 GQENKVE

-1094 IAKLFE
+1094 ISKLFE

>member
-1 MPLNLEI
+1 MNLDI
-8 LMKNLVR
+8 FMKNLVR
-15 RTSSFTREQGKKLIK
+15 RNSSFTREQGKKLIK
-30 EAYIKDVKGKSID
+30 EAYVKDVRGKSID
-43 GVYHIYGRVLNED
+43 GIYHIYGSVLNDD
-56 KNWDYDTHLKINMK
+56 KNWDYNTHIKINMK
-70 NNEIIGVNCSC
+70 NSDIVGTNCSC

-87 SKQVKNYMCKH
+87 SKHIKNYVCKH
-98 ISATGDAFYSLAKKK
+98 ISATNDVFYSLAKKK
-113 IASKKPMIKVEN
+113 MQNNKLKSNNKTQ
-125 RLVKEN
+125 LVKEKN
-131 EKNNEQQEKRFLS
+131 EEHKGQEKRFLS
-144 LDISIKHMVKEGIQ
+144 LDINIKHMVKEGITL
-158 FFNCEFRIGV
+158 FNCEFRIGA
-168 GNSNLIL
+168 GNLNLIL

-188 PLKFNDSFT
+188 PLKFNDGFT
-197 YNPLKDD
+197 YNPLKDE
-204 FLKEDKRILQFIGAN
+204 FLEEDKRVLQFVASHKDMI
-219 SDKINGRYLRLR
+219 SGRYLRLK
-231 QNSLKDFLKLID
+231 QNNLKDFLKLID

-257 EVKVR
+257 EVKVK

-268 ALTLKEGKEGFIL
+268 ALTLKEGKEGFVL

-292 NTGDV
+292 NLGDV

-322 LKNNTITYKKTL
+322 LKNNTITYKKSL
-334 ENLKN
+334 ENLRS

-346 ISKNIVLDENVK
+346 ISKNIVLDENIRV
-358 IFKEKLMKTTFYFY
+358 FKEKLMKTTFNLYK
-372 ENKGEI
+372 NKGKI

-422 KREEDFCFIGDEEA
+422 KREEDFCFIGNEEE
-436 MYDFFSKGLKKI
+436 MYELFSKGIKRLRELGEVLLSEELK
-448 KEHGDVILSKEL
+448 
-460 QEFKV
+460 EFKV
-465 IDSSLISSE
+465 LDSSLISSE
-474 LSELINFYKLKF
+474 LKELSNFYKLKF
-486 DFGDFN
+486 DFGDFELR
-492 IQELRESIDAM
+492 ELRESIEAM
-503 KNGKR
+503 KKGDR
-508 FYKTKKTY
+508 FYRTKKVY
-516 LDLEEPGIIHFLNLL
+516 LDLEDPGIVNFLNLL
-531 EDLGLDNI
+531 EDLGLENIKDN
-539 SNNEINIDKSKVLYI
+539 EVYIDKSKVLYI

-567 GGKVLQEIVNKLLNK
+567 GGNVLQEIVGKLLNK
-582 EFKRKLV
+582 QFKRKLV

-598 SYQKEGFKW
+598 PYQKEGFKW

-661 KFAPSLRIGLVHGS
+661 KFAPSIRIGLVHGS
-675 KTRRDKV
+675 KSKRDKV
-682 LNDFKR
+682 LRDFKR
-688 SLGIKLDY
+688 GLGIKI
-696 MDTFEGL
+696 
-703 DLDEEENINN
+703 EESNL
-713 SKEGKNKSNDKNKT
+713 KE
-727 KKSSKSYER
+727 KSYEK
-736 YDILL
+736 YDVLL

-746 LKNDEEAYDN
+746 LKNDEKSYEN

-764 DEAQNIKNPSAQATL
+764 DEAQNIKNPVAQATL
-779 SVKKIKSRCNIALTG
+779 SVKNIKSRCNIALTG

-823 ERFILDENNLDEL
+823 ERFILDESNLSEL

-870 KQKQIYNSYVKAIKT
+870 KQKQLYSFYVKAIKNQ
-885 KLNESKISGK
+885 LNENKSSEKSGRD
-895 IGNEKINLF
+895 KINLF

-911 EICLDPSIVI
+911 EICLDPSLVV
-921 PEYNGGSGKLIVVKE
+921 PDYTGGGSKLTVVKE

-949 LFSQFTSVLKKIED
+949 LFSQFTSVLKKIEE
-963 DFKREGISHLY
+963 DFKKEDISYLY
-974 LDGGTSAKERVERVK
+974 LDGGTSAKDRVERVK
-989 KFNEDESIKVFLI
+989 KFNEDSNIKVFLI

-1041 GQENRVE
+1041 GQENKVE

-1094 IAKLFE
+1094 ISKLFE

>member
-1 MPLNLEI
+1 MPLNLDI
-8 LMKNLVR
+8 FMKNLVR
-15 RTSSFTREQGKKLIK
+15 RTSGFTREQGKKLIK
-30 EAYIKDVKGKSID
+30 EAYVKDVRGKNID
-43 GVYHIYGRVLNED
+43 GIYHIYGNVLNDD
-56 KNWDYDTHLKINMK
+56 KNWDYNTHIKINMK
-70 NNEIIGVNCSC
+70 NSDIIGTNCSC

-87 SKQVKNYMCKH
+87 SKHIKNYVCKH
-98 ISATGDAFYSLAKKK
+98 ISATNDVFYSLVRKKVQK
-113 IASKKPMIKVEN
+113 DKLKSNNKTQ
-125 RLVKEN
+125 LVKE
-131 EKNNEQQEKRFLS
+131 KNQEHKGQEKRFLS
-144 LDISIKHMVKEGIQ
+144 LDINIKHMVKEGITL
-158 FFNCEFRIGV
+158 FNCEFRIGA
-168 GNSNLIL
+168 GNLNLIL

-188 PLKFNDSFT
+188 PLKFNDGFT
-197 YNPLKDD
+197 YNPLRDE
-204 FLKEDKRILQFIGAN
+204 FLEEDKRVLQFVASHKDMI
-219 SDKINGRYLRLR
+219 SGRYLRLK
-231 QNSLKDFLKLID
+231 QNNLKDFLKLID

-257 EVKVR
+257 EVKVK

-292 NTGDV
+292 NLGDV

-322 LKNNTITYKKTL
+322 LKNNTITYKKSL
-334 ENLKN
+334 ESLRN

-346 ISKNIVLDENVK
+346 ISKNIVLDENVRA
-358 IFKEKLMKTTFYFY
+358 FKEKLMKTTFNLYKT
-372 ENKGEI
+372 KGKI

-422 KREEDFCFIGDEEA
+422 KREEDFCFIGNEEE
-436 MYDFFSKGLKKI
+436 MYELFSKGIKRLK
-448 KEHGDVILSKEL
+448 EFGEVLLSEEL
-460 QEFKV
+460 KEFKV
-465 IDSSLISSE
+465 LDSSLISSE
-474 LSELINFYKLKF
+474 LIELSNFYKLKF
-486 DFGDFN
+486 DFGDFELR
-492 IQELRESIDAM
+492 ELRESIEAM
-503 KNGKR
+503 KKGER
-508 FYKTKKTY
+508 FYRTKKVY
-516 LDLEEPGIIHFLNLL
+516 LDLEDHGIVNFLNLL
-531 EDLGLDNI
+531 EDLGLENIKDN
-539 SNNEINIDKSKVLYI
+539 EVYIDKSKVLYI

-567 GGKVLQEIVNKLLNK
+567 GGNVLQEIVGKLINK

-598 SYQKEGFKW
+598 PYQKEGFKW

-661 KFAPSLRIGLVHGS
+661 KFAPSIRVGLVHGS
-675 KTRRDKV
+675 KSKRDKV
-682 LNDFKR
+682 LRDFKR
-688 SLGIKLDY
+688 GLGIKI
-696 MDTFEGL
+696 
-703 DLDEEENINN
+703 EEENL
-713 SKEGKNKSNDKNKT
+713 KEKY
-727 KKSSKSYER
+727 YEK
-736 YDILL
+736 YDVLL

-746 LKNDEEAYDN
+746 LKNDEKAYEN

-764 DEAQNIKNPSAQATL
+764 DEAQNIKNPAAQATL
-779 SVKKIKSRCNIALTG
+779 SVKNIKSRCNIALTG

-823 ERFILDENNLDEL
+823 ERFILDESNLSEL

-870 KQKQIYNSYVKAIKT
+870 KQKQLYSFYVKAIKNE
-885 KLNESKISGK
+885 LNENKSSEKSGK
-895 IGNEKINLF
+895 NKINLF

-911 EICLDPSIVI
+911 EICLDPSLVV
-921 PEYNGGSGKLIVVKE
+921 PDYKGESSKLTVVKE

-949 LFSQFTSVLKKIED
+949 LFSQFTSVLKKIEE
-963 DFKREGISHLY
+963 DFKKEDISYLY

-989 KFNEDESIKVFLI
+989 KFNEDSNIKVFLI

-1014 SASVVIHFDPWWN
+1014 SASIVIHFDPWWN

-1041 GQENRVE
+1041 GQENKVE

-1094 IAKLFE
+1094 ISKLFE

>member
-1 MPLNLEI
+1 MPLNLDI
-8 LMKNLVR
+8 FMKNLVR

-30 EAYIKDVKGKSID
+30 EAYVKDVKGKCID
-43 GVYHIYGRVLNED
+43 GIYHIYGSVLNDD
-56 KNWDYDTHLKINMK
+56 KNWDYNTHIKINMQ
-70 NNEIIGVNCSC
+70 NSDIIGTNCSC

-87 SKQVKNYMCKH
+87 SKHIKNYVCKH
-98 ISATGDAFYSLAKKK
+98 ISATNDVFYSLAKKK
-113 IASKKPMIKVEN
+113 MQKNKLKSNNKPK
-125 RLVKEN
+125 LVKEKN
-131 EKNNEQQEKRFLS
+131 EEHKGKEKRFLS
-144 LDISIKHMVKEGIQ
+144 LDINIKHMVKEGITL
-158 FFNCEFRIGV
+158 FNCEFRIGT
-168 GNSNLIL
+168 GNLNLIL

-188 PLKFNDSFT
+188 PLKFNDGFT
-197 YNPLKDD
+197 YNPLKDE
-204 FLKEDKRILQFIGAN
+204 FLDEDKRVLQFVA
-219 SDKINGRYLRLR
+219 SHKDMVSGRYLRLK
-231 QNSLKDFLKLID
+231 QNNLKDFLKLVD

-257 EVKVR
+257 EVKVK

-268 ALTLKEGKEGFIL
+268 ALTLKEGKEGFVL

-292 NTGDV
+292 NSGDV

-322 LKNNTITYKKTL
+322 LKNNTITYKKSL
-334 ENLKN
+334 ENLRS

-346 ISKNIVLDENVK
+346 ISKNIVLDENIRV
-358 IFKEKLMKTTFYFY
+358 FKEKLMKTTFNLYKT
-372 ENKGEI
+372 KGRI

-422 KREEDFCFIGDEEA
+422 KREEDFCFIGSEEE
-436 MYDFFSKGLKKI
+436 MYELFSKGIKRLRELGEVLLSEELK
-448 KEHGDVILSKEL
+448 G
-460 QEFKV
+460 FKV
-465 IDSSLISSE
+465 LDSSLISSE
-474 LSELINFYKLKF
+474 LKELSNFYKLKF
-486 DFGDFN
+486 DFGDFELR
-492 IQELRESIDAM
+492 ELRESIDAM
-503 KNGKR
+503 KRGDR
-508 FYKTKKTY
+508 FYRTKKVY
-516 LDLEEPGIIHFLNLL
+516 LDLEDPGIVNFLNLL
-531 EDLGLDNI
+531 EDLGLENINDN
-539 SNNEINIDKSKVLYI
+539 EVYIDKSKVLYI

-567 GGKVLQEIVNKLLNK
+567 GGNVLQEIVGKLLNK

-598 SYQKEGFKW
+598 PYQKEGFKW

-661 KFAPSLRIGLVHGS
+661 KFAPSIRIGLVHGS
-675 KTRRDKV
+675 KSKRDKV
-682 LNDFKR
+682 LRDFKR
-688 SLGIKLDY
+688 GIGIKI
-696 MDTFEGL
+696 
-703 DLDEEENINN
+703 EEENL
-713 SKEGKNKSNDKNKT
+713 KE
-727 KKSSKSYER
+727 KSYEK
-736 YDILL
+736 YDVLL

-746 LKNDEEAYDN
+746 LKNDEKAYEN

-764 DEAQNIKNPSAQATL
+764 DEAQNIKNPAAQATL
-779 SVKKIKSRCNIALTG
+779 SVKNIKSRCNIALTG

-809 FVMPGYLFTKERFR
+809 FVMPGYLFTKDRFR
-823 ERFILDENNLDEL
+823 ERFILDESNLSEL

-870 KQKQIYNSYVKAIKT
+870 KQKQLYSFYVKAIKNQ
-885 KLNESKISGK
+885 LNENKSSEKSGRD
-895 IGNEKINLF
+895 KINLF

-911 EICLDPSIVI
+911 EICLDPSLVV
-921 PEYNGGSGKLIVVKE
+921 PDYTGGSSKLTVVKE

-949 LFSQFTSVLKKIED
+949 LFSQFTSVLQKIEE
-963 DFKREGISHLY
+963 DFKKEDISYLY
-974 LDGGTSAKERVERVK
+974 LDGGTSAKDRVERVK
-989 KFNEDESIKVFLI
+989 KFNEDSNIKVFLI

-1041 GQENRVE
+1041 GQENKVE

-1094 IAKLFE
+1094 ISKLFE

>member
-1 MPLNLEI
+1 M
-8 LMKNLVR
+8 
-15 RTSSFTREQGKKLIK
+15 
-30 EAYIKDVKGKSID
+30 
-43 GVYHIYGRVLNED
+43 
-56 KNWDYDTHLKINMK
+56 
-70 NNEIIGVNCSC
+70 
-81 ETFKEN
+81 
-87 SKQVKNYMCKH
+87 
-98 ISATGDAFYSLAKKK
+98 IS
-113 IASKKPMIKVEN
+113 
-125 RLVKEN
+125 
-131 EKNNEQQEKRFLS
+131 
-144 LDISIKHMVKEGIQ
+144 
-158 FFNCEFRIGV
+158 
-168 GNSNLIL
+168 
-175 DLKDFLYKNSLKK
+175 
-188 PLKFNDSFT
+188 
-197 YNPLKDD
+197 
-204 FLKEDKRILQFIGAN
+204 
-219 SDKINGRYLRLR
+219 GRYLRLK
-231 QNSLKDFLKLID
+231 QNNLKDFLKLID

-257 EVKVR
+257 EVKVK

-268 ALTLKEGKEGFIL
+268 ALTLKEGKEGFVL
-281 SHHKKFPVILN
+281 SHHKKFPVLLN
-292 NTGDV
+292 NLGDV

-322 LKNNTITYKKTL
+322 LKNNTITYKKSL
-334 ENLKN
+334 ENLRS

-346 ISKNIVLDENVK
+346 ISKNIVLDENVRV
-358 IFKEKLMKTTFYFY
+358 FKEKLMKTTFNLYKT
-372 ENKGEI
+372 EGKI

-422 KREEDFCFIGDEEA
+422 KREEDFCFIGNKEE
-436 MYDFFSKGLKKI
+436 MYELFSKGIKRLRELGEVLLSEELK
-448 KEHGDVILSKEL
+448 
-460 QEFKV
+460 EFKV
-465 IDSSLISSE
+465 LDSSLISSE
-474 LSELINFYKLKF
+474 LKELSNFYKLKF
-486 DFGDFN
+486 DFGDFELR
-492 IQELRESIDAM
+492 ELRESVEAM
-503 KNGKR
+503 KRGDR
-508 FYKTKKTY
+508 FYRTKKVY
-516 LDLEEPGIIHFLNLL
+516 LDLEDPGIVNFLNLL
-531 EDLGLDNI
+531 EDLGLENIKDN
-539 SNNEINIDKSKVLYI
+539 EVYIDKSKVLYI

-567 GGKVLQEIVNKLLNK
+567 GGNVLQEIVGKLLNK
-582 EFKRKLV
+582 EFKRKLL

-598 SYQKEGFKW
+598 PYQKEGFKW

-661 KFAPSLRIGLVHGS
+661 KFAPSIRVGLVHGS
-675 KTRRDKV
+675 KSKRDKV
-682 LNDFKR
+682 LRDFKR
-688 SLGIKLDY
+688 GLGIKI
-696 MDTFEGL
+696 
-703 DLDEEENINN
+703 EEENL
-713 SKEGKNKSNDKNKT
+713 KE
-727 KKSSKSYER
+727 KSYEK
-736 YDILL
+736 YDVLL

-746 LKNDEEAYDN
+746 LKNDEKAYEN
-756 LSFDYCII
+756 LRFDYCII

-779 SVKKIKSRCNIALTG
+779 SVKNIKSRCNIALTG

-823 ERFILDENNLDEL
+823 ERFILDESNLSEL

-870 KQKQIYNSYVKAIKT
+870 KQKQLYSFYVKAIKNQ
-885 KLNESKISGK
+885 LNENKSSEKSGRD
-895 IGNEKINLF
+895 KINLF

-911 EICLDPSIVI
+911 EICLDPSLVV
-921 PEYNGGSGKLIVVKE
+921 PDYTGESSKLTVVKE

-949 LFSQFTSVLKKIED
+949 LFSQFTSVLQKIEE
-963 DFKREGISHLY
+963 DFKKEDISYLY
-974 LDGGTSAKERVERVK
+974 LDGGTSAKDRVERVK
-989 KFNEDESIKVFLI
+989 KFNEDSNIKVFLI

-1041 GQENRVE
+1041 GQENKVE

-1094 IAKLFE
+1094 ISKLFE

>member
-1 MPLNLEI
+1 MPLNLDI
-8 LMKNLVR
+8 FMKNLVR
-15 RTSSFTREQGKKLIK
+15 RTSSFTREQGKKLIQ
-30 EAYIKDVKGKSID
+30 EAYVKDVKGKSID
-43 GVYHIYGRVLNED
+43 GIYHIYGSVLNDD
-56 KNWDYDTHLKINMK
+56 KNWDYNTHIKINMK
-70 NNEIIGVNCSC
+70 NSDIMGTNCSC

-87 SKQVKNYMCKH
+87 SKHIKNYVCKH
-98 ISATGDAFYSLAKKK
+98 ISATNDVFYSLAKKK
-113 IASKKPMIKVEN
+113 MQKNKLKSNNKPK
-125 RLVKEN
+125 LVKEKN
-131 EKNNEQQEKRFLS
+131 EEHKGQEKRFLS
-144 LDISIKHMVKEGIQ
+144 LDINIKHMVKEGITL
-158 FFNCEFRIGV
+158 FNCEFRIGA
-168 GNSNLIL
+168 GNLNLIL

-188 PLKFNDSFT
+188 PLKFNDGFT
-197 YNPLKDD
+197 YNPLKDE
-204 FLKEDKRILQFIGAN
+204 FLEEDKRVLQFVASHKDMI
-219 SDKINGRYLRLR
+219 SGRYLRIK
-231 QNSLKDFLKLID
+231 QNNLKDFLKLVD

-257 EVKVR
+257 EVKVK

-268 ALTLKEGKEGFIL
+268 ALTLKEGKEGFVL

-292 NTGDV
+292 NLGDV

-322 LKNNTITYKKTL
+322 LKNNTITYKKSL
-334 ENLKN
+334 ENLRS

-346 ISKNIVLDENVK
+346 ISKNIVLDENIRV
-358 IFKEKLMKTTFYFY
+358 FKEKLMKTTFNLYKI
-372 ENKGEI
+372 EGKI

-422 KREEDFCFIGDEEA
+422 KREEDFCFIGNEEE
-436 MYDFFSKGLKKI
+436 MYELFSKGIKRLRELGEVLLSEELK
-448 KEHGDVILSKEL
+448 
-460 QEFKV
+460 EFKV
-465 IDSSLISSE
+465 LDSSLISSE
-474 LSELINFYKLKF
+474 LKELSNFYKLKF
-486 DFGDFN
+486 DFGDFELR
-492 IQELRESIDAM
+492 ELRESIEAM
-503 KNGKR
+503 KRGDR
-508 FYKTKKTY
+508 FYRTKKVY
-516 LDLEEPGIIHFLNLL
+516 LDLEDPGIVNFLNLL
-531 EDLGLDNI
+531 EDLGLENIKDN
-539 SNNEINIDKSKVLYI
+539 EVYIDKSKVLYI

-567 GGKVLQEIVNKLLNK
+567 GGNVLQEIVGKLLNK

-589 PKALNAELR
+589 PRALNAELR
-598 SYQKEGFKW
+598 PYQKEGFKW

-661 KFAPSLRIGLVHGS
+661 KFAPSIKIGLVHGS
-675 KTRRDKV
+675 KSKRDKV
-682 LNDFKR
+682 LRDFKR
-688 SLGIKLDY
+688 GLGIKV
-696 MDTFEGL
+696 
-703 DLDEEENINN
+703 EEENL
-713 SKEGKNKSNDKNKT
+713 KE
-727 KKSSKSYER
+727 KSYEK
-736 YDILL
+736 YDVLL

-746 LKNDEEAYDN
+746 LKNDEKAYEN

-764 DEAQNIKNPSAQATL
+764 DEAQNIKNPTAQATL
-779 SVKKIKSRCNIALTG
+779 SVKNIKSRCNIALTG

-823 ERFILDENNLDEL
+823 ERFILDESNLSEL

-870 KQKQIYNSYVKAIKT
+870 KQKQLYSFYVKAIKNQ
-885 KLNESKISGK
+885 LNENKSSEKSGRD
-895 IGNEKINLF
+895 KINLF

-911 EICLDPSIVI
+911 EICLDPSLVV
-921 PEYNGGSGKLIVVKE
+921 PDYTGGSSKLTVVKE

-949 LFSQFTSVLKKIED
+949 LFSQFTSVLQKIEE
-963 DFKREGISHLY
+963 DFKKEDISYLY
-974 LDGGTSAKERVERVK
+974 LDGGTSAKDRVERVK
-989 KFNEDESIKVFLI
+989 KFNEDSNIKVFLI

-1041 GQENRVE
+1041 GQENKVE

-1094 IAKLFE
+1094 ISKLFE

>member
-1 MPLNLEI
+1 MPLNLDI

-30 EAYIKDVKGKSID
+30 EAYVKDVRGKSID
-43 GVYHIYGRVLNED
+43 GIYHIYGSVLNDD
-56 KNWDYDTHLKINMK
+56 KNWDYNTHIKINMK
-70 NNEIIGVNCSC
+70 NSDIVGTNCSC

-87 SKQVKNYMCKH
+87 SKHIKNYVCKH
-98 ISATGDAFYSLAKKK
+98 ISATNDVFYSLAKKK
-113 IASKKPMIKVEN
+113 MQNNKLKSNNKPK
-125 RLVKEN
+125 LVKEKN
-131 EKNNEQQEKRFLS
+131 EEHKGQEKRFLS
-144 LDISIKHMVKEGIQ
+144 LDINIKHMVKEGITL
-158 FFNCEFRIGV
+158 FNCEFRIGA
-168 GNSNLIL
+168 GNLNLIL

-188 PLKFNDSFT
+188 PLKFNDGFT
-197 YNPLKDD
+197 YNPLKDE
-204 FLKEDKRILQFIGAN
+204 FLDEDKRVLQFVASHKDMI
-219 SDKINGRYLRLR
+219 SGRYLRLK
-231 QNSLKDFLKLID
+231 QNNLKDFLKLID

-257 EVKVR
+257 EVKVK

-292 NTGDV
+292 NSGDV

-322 LKNNTITYKKTL
+322 LKNNTITYKKSL
-334 ENLKN
+334 ENLRS

-346 ISKNIVLDENVK
+346 ISKNIVLDENIRV
-358 IFKEKLMKTTFYFY
+358 FKEKLMKTTFNLYK
-372 ENKGEI
+372 NKGKI

-422 KREEDFCFIGDEEA
+422 KREEDFCFIGNEEE
-436 MYDFFSKGLKKI
+436 MYELFSKGIKRLRELGEVLLSEELK
-448 KEHGDVILSKEL
+448 
-460 QEFKV
+460 EFKV
-465 IDSSLISSE
+465 LDSSLISSE
-474 LSELINFYKLKF
+474 LKELSNFYKLKF
-486 DFGDFN
+486 DFGDFELR
-492 IQELRESIDAM
+492 ELRESIEAM
-503 KNGKR
+503 KKGDR
-508 FYKTKKTY
+508 FYRTKKVY
-516 LDLEEPGIIHFLNLL
+516 LDLEDPGIVNFLNLL
-531 EDLGLDNI
+531 EDLGLENIKDN
-539 SNNEINIDKSKVLYI
+539 EVYIDKSKVLYI

-567 GGKVLQEIVNKLLNK
+567 GGNVLQEIVGKLLNK

-598 SYQKEGFKW
+598 PYQKEGFKW

-661 KFAPSLRIGLVHGS
+661 KFAPSIRIGLVHGS
-675 KTRRDKV
+675 KSKRDKV
-682 LNDFKR
+682 LRDFKR
-688 SLGIKLDY
+688 GLGIKI
-696 MDTFEGL
+696 
-703 DLDEEENINN
+703 EESNL
-713 SKEGKNKSNDKNKT
+713 KE
-727 KKSSKSYER
+727 KSYEK
-736 YDILL
+736 YDVLL

-746 LKNDEEAYDN
+746 LKNDEKSYEN

-764 DEAQNIKNPSAQATL
+764 DEAQNIKNPVAQATL
-779 SVKKIKSRCNIALTG
+779 SVKNIKSRCNIALTG

-823 ERFILDENNLDEL
+823 ERFILDESNLSEL

-870 KQKQIYNSYVKAIKT
+870 KQKQLYSFYVKAIKNQ
-885 KLNESKISGK
+885 LNENKSSEKSGRD
-895 IGNEKINLF
+895 KINLF

-911 EICLDPSIVI
+911 EICLDPSLVV
-921 PEYNGGSGKLIVVKE
+921 PDYTGGSSKLTVVKE

-949 LFSQFTSVLKKIED
+949 LFSQFTSVLQKIEE
-963 DFKREGISHLY
+963 DFKKEDISYLY
-974 LDGGTSAKERVERVK
+974 LDGGTSAKDRVERVK
-989 KFNEDESIKVFLI
+989 KFNEDSNIKVFLI

-1041 GQENRVE
+1041 GQENKVE

-1094 IAKLFE
+1094 ISKLFE

>member
-1 MPLNLEI
+1 MPLNLDI
-8 LMKNLVR
+8 FMKNLVR

-30 EAYIKDVKGKSID
+30 EAYVKDVRGKSID
-43 GVYHIYGRVLNED
+43 GIYHIYGSVLNDD
-56 KNWDYDTHLKINMK
+56 KNWDYNTHIKINMK
-70 NNEIIGVNCSC
+70 NSDIVGTNCSC

-87 SKQVKNYMCKH
+87 SKHIKNYVCKH
-98 ISATGDAFYSLAKKK
+98 ISATNDVFYSLAKKK
-113 IASKKPMIKVEN
+113 MQNNKLKSNNKTQ
-125 RLVKEN
+125 LVKEKN
-131 EKNNEQQEKRFLS
+131 EEHKGQEKRFLS
-144 LDISIKHMVKEGIQ
+144 LDINIKHMVKEGITL
-158 FFNCEFRIGV
+158 FNCEFRIGA
-168 GNSNLIL
+168 GNLNLIL

-188 PLKFNDSFT
+188 PLKFNDGFT
-197 YNPLKDD
+197 YNPLKDE
-204 FLKEDKRILQFIGAN
+204 FLEEDKRVLQFVASHKDMI
-219 SDKINGRYLRLR
+219 SGRYLRLK
-231 QNSLKDFLKLID
+231 QNNLKDFLKLID

-257 EVKVR
+257 EVKVK

-268 ALTLKEGKEGFIL
+268 ALTLKEGKEGFVL

-292 NTGDV
+292 NLGDV

-322 LKNNTITYKKTL
+322 LKNNTITYKKSL
-334 ENLKN
+334 ENLRS

-346 ISKNIVLDENVK
+346 ISKNIVLDENIRV
-358 IFKEKLMKTTFYFY
+358 FKEKLMKTTFNLYK
-372 ENKGEI
+372 NKGKI

-422 KREEDFCFIGDEEA
+422 KREEDFCFIGNEEE
-436 MYDFFSKGLKKI
+436 MYELFSKGIKRLRELGEVLLSEELK
-448 KEHGDVILSKEL
+448 
-460 QEFKV
+460 EFKV
-465 IDSSLISSE
+465 LDSSLISSE
-474 LSELINFYKLKF
+474 LKELSNFYKLKF
-486 DFGDFN
+486 DFGDFELR
-492 IQELRESIDAM
+492 ELRESIEAM
-503 KNGKR
+503 KKGDR
-508 FYKTKKTY
+508 FYRTKKVY
-516 LDLEEPGIIHFLNLL
+516 LDLEDPGIVNFLNLL
-531 EDLGLDNI
+531 EDLGLENIKDN
-539 SNNEINIDKSKVLYI
+539 EVYIDKSKVLYI

-567 GGKVLQEIVNKLLNK
+567 GGNVLQEIVGKLLNK
-582 EFKRKLV
+582 QFKRKLV

-598 SYQKEGFKW
+598 PYQKEGFKW

-661 KFAPSLRIGLVHGS
+661 KFAPSIRIGLVHGS
-675 KTRRDKV
+675 KSKRDKV
-682 LNDFKR
+682 LRDFKR
-688 SLGIKLDY
+688 GLGIKI
-696 MDTFEGL
+696 
-703 DLDEEENINN
+703 EESNL
-713 SKEGKNKSNDKNKT
+713 KE
-727 KKSSKSYER
+727 KSYEK
-736 YDILL
+736 YDVLL

-746 LKNDEEAYDN
+746 LKNDEKSYEN

-764 DEAQNIKNPSAQATL
+764 DEAQNIKNPVAQATL
-779 SVKKIKSRCNIALTG
+779 SVKNIKSRCNIALTG

-823 ERFILDENNLDEL
+823 ERFILDESNLSEL

-870 KQKQIYNSYVKAIKT
+870 KQKQLYSFYVKAIKNQ
-885 KLNESKISGK
+885 LNENKSSEKSGRD
-895 IGNEKINLF
+895 KINLF

-911 EICLDPSIVI
+911 EICLDPSLVV
-921 PEYNGGSGKLIVVKE
+921 PDYTGGGSKLTVVKE

-949 LFSQFTSVLKKIED
+949 LFSQFTSVLKKIEE
-963 DFKREGISHLY
+963 DFKKEDISYLY
-974 LDGGTSAKERVERVK
+974 LDGGTSAKDRVERVK
-989 KFNEDESIKVFLI
+989 KFNEDSNIKVFLI

-1041 GQENRVE
+1041 GQENKVE

-1094 IAKLFE
+1094 ISKLFE

>member
-1 MPLNLEI
+1 MPLNLDI
-8 LMKNLVR
+8 FMKNLVR

-30 EAYIKDVKGKSID
+30 EAYVKDVKGKCID
-43 GVYHIYGRVLNED
+43 GIYHIYGSVLNDD
-56 KNWDYDTHLKINMK
+56 KNWDYNTHIKINMQ
-70 NNEIIGVNCSC
+70 NSDIIGTNCSC

-87 SKQVKNYMCKH
+87 SKHIKNYVCKH
-98 ISATGDAFYSLAKKK
+98 ISATNDVFYSLAKKK
-113 IASKKPMIKVEN
+113 MQKNKLKSNNKPK
-125 RLVKEN
+125 LVKEKN
-131 EKNNEQQEKRFLS
+131 EEHKGKEKRFLS
-144 LDISIKHMVKEGIQ
+144 LDINIKHMVKEGITL
-158 FFNCEFRIGV
+158 FNCEFRIGT
-168 GNSNLIL
+168 GNLNLIL

-188 PLKFNDSFT
+188 PLKFNDGFT
-197 YNPLKDD
+197 YNPLKDE
-204 FLKEDKRILQFIGAN
+204 FLDEDKRVLQFVA
-219 SDKINGRYLRLR
+219 SHKDVVSGRYLRLK
-231 QNSLKDFLKLID
+231 QNNLKDFLKLVD

-257 EVKVR
+257 EVKVK

-268 ALTLKEGKEGFIL
+268 ALTLKEGKEGFVL

-292 NTGDV
+292 NSGDV

-322 LKNNTITYKKTL
+322 LKNNTITYKKSL
-334 ENLKN
+334 ENLRS

-346 ISKNIVLDENVK
+346 ISKNIVLDENIRV
-358 IFKEKLMKTTFYFY
+358 FKEKLMKTTFNLYKT
-372 ENKGEI
+372 KGRI

-422 KREEDFCFIGDEEA
+422 KREEDFCFIGSEEE
-436 MYDFFSKGLKKI
+436 MYELFSKGIKRLRELGEVLLSEELK
-448 KEHGDVILSKEL
+448 
-460 QEFKV
+460 EFKV
-465 IDSSLISSE
+465 LDSSLISSE
-474 LSELINFYKLKF
+474 LKELSNFYKLKF
-486 DFGDFN
+486 DFGDFELR
-492 IQELRESIDAM
+492 ELRESIDAM
-503 KNGKR
+503 KRGDR
-508 FYKTKKTY
+508 FYRTKKVY
-516 LDLEEPGIIHFLNLL
+516 LDLEDPGIVNFLNLL
-531 EDLGLDNI
+531 DDLGLENINDN
-539 SNNEINIDKSKVLYI
+539 EVYIDKSKVLYI

-567 GGKVLQEIVNKLLNK
+567 GGNVLQEIVGKLLNK

-598 SYQKEGFKW
+598 PYQKEGFKW

-661 KFAPSLRIGLVHGS
+661 KFAPSIRIGLVHGS
-675 KTRRDKV
+675 KSKRDKV
-682 LNDFKR
+682 LRDFKR
-688 SLGIKLDY
+688 GLGIKL
-696 MDTFEGL
+696 
-703 DLDEEENINN
+703 EEDNL
-713 SKEGKNKSNDKNKT
+713 KE
-727 KKSSKSYER
+727 KSYEK
-736 YDILL
+736 YDVLL

-746 LKNDEEAYDN
+746 LKNDEKAYEN

-764 DEAQNIKNPSAQATL
+764 DEAQNIKNPAAQATL
-779 SVKKIKSRCNIALTG
+779 SVKNIKSRCNIALTG

-809 FVMPGYLFTKERFR
+809 FVMPGYLFTKDRFR
-823 ERFILDENNLDEL
+823 ERFILDESNLSEL
-836 KSLITPFILRRLKE
+836 KYLITPFILRRLKE

-870 KQKQIYNSYVKAIKT
+870 KQKQLYSFYVKAIKNQ
-885 KLNESKISGK
+885 LNENKSSEKSGRD
-895 IGNEKINLF
+895 KINLF

-911 EICLDPSIVI
+911 EICLDPSLVV
-921 PEYNGGSGKLIVVKE
+921 PDYTGGSSKLTVVKE

-949 LFSQFTSVLKKIED
+949 LFSQFTSVLKKIEE
-963 DFKREGISHLY
+963 DFKKEDISYLY
-974 LDGGTSAKERVERVK
+974 LDGGTSAKDRVERVK
-989 KFNEDESIKVFLI
+989 KFNEDSNIKVFLI

-1041 GQENRVE
+1041 GQENKVE

-1094 IAKLFE
+1094 ISKLFE

>member
-1 MPLNLEI
+1 MPLNLDI
-8 LMKNLVR
+8 FMKNLVR
-15 RTSSFTREQGKKLIK
+15 RTSSFTREQGKKLIQ
-30 EAYIKDVKGKSID
+30 EAYVKDVKGKSID
-43 GVYHIYGRVLNED
+43 GIYHIYGSVLNDD
-56 KNWDYDTHLKINMK
+56 KNWDYNTHIKINMK
-70 NNEIIGVNCSC
+70 NSDIMGTNCSC

-87 SKQVKNYMCKH
+87 SKHIKNYVCKH
-98 ISATGDAFYSLAKKK
+98 ISATNDVFYSLAKKK
-113 IASKKPMIKVEN
+113 MQKNKLKSNNKPK
-125 RLVKEN
+125 LVKEKN
-131 EKNNEQQEKRFLS
+131 EEHKGKEKRFLS
-144 LDISIKHMVKEGIQ
+144 LDINIKHMVKEGITL
-158 FFNCEFRIGV
+158 FNCEFRIGA
-168 GNSNLIL
+168 GNLNLIL
-175 DLKDFLYKNSLKK
+175 DLKDLLYKNSLKK
-188 PLKFNDSFT
+188 PLKFNDGFT
-197 YNPLKDD
+197 YNPLKDE
-204 FLKEDKRILQFIGAN
+204 FLDEDKRVLQFVASHKDMI
-219 SDKINGRYLRLR
+219 SGRYLRLK
-231 QNSLKDFLKLID
+231 QNNLKDFLKLID

-257 EVKVR
+257 EVKVK

-292 NTGDV
+292 NSGDV

-322 LKNNTITYKKTL
+322 LKNNTITYKKSL
-334 ENLKN
+334 ENLRS

-346 ISKNIVLDENVK
+346 ISKNIVLDENIRV
-358 IFKEKLMKTTFYFY
+358 FKEKLMKTTFNLYK
-372 ENKGEI
+372 NKGKI

-402 LRDLKSEKYIEF
+402 LRDLKNEKYIEF

-422 KREEDFCFIGDEEA
+422 KREEDFCFIGNEEEI
-436 MYDFFSKGLKKI
+436 YELLSKGIKRLREFGEVLLSEELKA
-448 KEHGDVILSKEL
+448 
-460 QEFKV
+460 FKV
-465 IDSSLISSE
+465 LDSSFISSE
-474 LSELINFYKLKF
+474 LKELNNFYKLKF
-486 DFGDFN
+486 DFGDFELR
-492 IQELRESIDAM
+492 ELRESIEAM
-503 KNGKR
+503 KRGDR
-508 FYKTKKTY
+508 FYRTKKVY
-516 LDLEEPGIIHFLNLL
+516 LDLEDPGIVNFLNLL
-531 EDLGLDNI
+531 EDLGLENIKDN
-539 SNNEINIDKSKVLYI
+539 EVYIDKSKVLYI

-567 GGKVLQEIVNKLLNK
+567 GGNVLQEIVGKLLNK

-598 SYQKEGFKW
+598 PYQKEGFKW

-661 KFAPSLRIGLVHGS
+661 KFAPSIRVGLVHGS
-675 KTRRDKV
+675 KSKRDKV
-682 LNDFKR
+682 LRDFKR
-688 SLGIKLDY
+688 GLGIKI
-696 MDTFEGL
+696 E
-703 DLDEEENINN
+703 DENL
-713 SKEGKNKSNDKNKT
+713 KE
-727 KKSSKSYER
+727 KSYEK
-736 YDILL
+736 YDVLL

-746 LKNDEEAYDN
+746 LKNDEKAYEN

-764 DEAQNIKNPSAQATL
+764 DEAQNIKNPAAQATL
-779 SVKKIKSRCNIALTG
+779 SVKNIKSRCNIALTG

-809 FVMPGYLFTKERFR
+809 FVMPGYLFTKDRFR
-823 ERFILDENNLDEL
+823 ERFILDESNLSEL

-870 KQKQIYNSYVKAIKT
+870 KQKQLYSFYVKAIKNQ
-885 KLNESKISGK
+885 LNENKSSAKSGRD
-895 IGNEKINLF
+895 KINLF

-911 EICLDPSIVI
+911 EICLDPSLVV
-921 PEYNGGSGKLIVVKE
+921 PDYTGESSKLTVVKE

-949 LFSQFTSVLKKIED
+949 LFSQFTSVLQKIEE
-963 DFKREGISHLY
+963 DFKKEDISYLY
-974 LDGGTSAKERVERVK
+974 LDGGTSAKDRVERVK
-989 KFNEDESIKVFLI
+989 KFNEDSNIKVFLI

-1041 GQENRVE
+1041 GQENKVE

-1094 IAKLFE
+1094 ISKLFE

>member
-1 MPLNLEI
+1 
-8 LMKNLVR
+8 MK
-15 RTSSFTREQGKKLIK
+15 
-30 EAYIKDVKGKSID
+30 
-43 GVYHIYGRVLNED
+43 
-56 KNWDYDTHLKINMK
+56 
-70 NNEIIGVNCSC
+70 
-81 ETFKEN
+81 
-87 SKQVKNYMCKH
+87 
-98 ISATGDAFYSLAKKK
+98 
-113 IASKKPMIKVEN
+113 
-125 RLVKEN
+125 
-131 EKNNEQQEKRFLS
+131 
-144 LDISIKHMVKEGIQ
+144 
-158 FFNCEFRIGV
+158 
-168 GNSNLIL
+168 
-175 DLKDFLYKNSLKK
+175 
-188 PLKFNDSFT
+188 
-197 YNPLKDD
+197 
-204 FLKEDKRILQFIGAN
+204 
-219 SDKINGRYLRLR
+219 
-231 QNSLKDFLKLID
+231 
-243 EKKKINFNFNSINY
+243 
-257 EVKVR
+257 

-268 ALTLKEGKEGFIL
+268 ALTLKEGKEGFVL

-292 NTGDV
+292 NSGDV

-322 LKNNTITYKKTL
+322 LKNNTITYKKSL
-334 ENLKN
+334 ENLRS

-346 ISKNIVLDENVK
+346 ISKNIVLDENIRV
-358 IFKEKLMKTTFYFY
+358 FKEKLMKTTFNLYK
-372 ENKGEI
+372 NKRKI

-422 KREEDFCFIGDEEA
+422 KREEDFCFIGNEEE
-436 MYDFFSKGLKKI
+436 MYELLSKGIKKLK
-448 KEHGDVILSKEL
+448 EFGEVLLSEEL
-460 QEFKV
+460 KEFKV
-465 IDSSLISSE
+465 LDSSLISSE
-474 LSELINFYKLKF
+474 LKELSNFYKLKF
-486 DFGDFN
+486 DFGDFELR
-492 IQELRESIDAM
+492 ELRESLEAM
-503 KNGKR
+503 KRGDR
-508 FYKTKKTY
+508 FYRTKKVY
-516 LDLEEPGIIHFLNLL
+516 LDLEDPGIVNFLNLL
-531 EDLGLDNI
+531 EDLGLENIKDN
-539 SNNEINIDKSKVLYI
+539 EVYIDKSKVLYI

-567 GGKVLQEIVNKLLNK
+567 GGNVLQEIVEKLLNK

-598 SYQKEGFKW
+598 PYQKEGFKW

-661 KFAPSLRIGLVHGS
+661 KFAPRIRVGLVHGS
-675 KTRRDKV
+675 KSKRDKV
-682 LNDFKR
+682 LRDFKR
-688 SLGIKLDY
+688 GLGIKI
-696 MDTFEGL
+696 
-703 DLDEEENINN
+703 EEENL
-713 SKEGKNKSNDKNKT
+713 KE
-727 KKSSKSYER
+727 KSYEK
-736 YDILL
+736 YDVLL

-746 LKNDEEAYDN
+746 LKNDEKAYEN

-764 DEAQNIKNPSAQATL
+764 DEAQNIKNPTAQATL
-779 SVKKIKSRCNIALTG
+779 SVKNIKSRCNIALTG

-823 ERFILDENNLDEL
+823 ERFILDESNLSEL

-870 KQKQIYNSYVKAIKT
+870 KQKQLYSFYVKAIKNQ
-885 KLNESKISGK
+885 LNENKSSEKCGRD
-895 IGNEKINLF
+895 KINLF

-911 EICLDPSIVI
+911 EICLDPSLVV
-921 PEYNGGSGKLIVVKE
+921 PDYTGGSSKLTVVKE

-949 LFSQFTSVLKKIED
+949 LFSQFTSVLKKIEE
-963 DFKREGISHLY
+963 DFKKEDISYLY
-974 LDGGTSAKERVERVK
+974 LDGGTSAKDRVERVK
-989 KFNEDESIKVFLI
+989 RFNEDSNIKVFLI

-1027 PAVEDQATDRAHRF
+1027 PAVEEQATDRAHRF
-1041 GQENRVE
+1041 GQENKVE

-1094 IAKLFE
+1094 ISKLFE

>member
-1 MPLNLEI
+1 MNLDI
-8 LMKNLVR
+8 FMKNLVR

-30 EAYIKDVKGKSID
+30 EAYVKDVRGKNID
-43 GVYHIYGRVLNED
+43 GIYHIYGNVLNDD
-56 KNWDYDTHLKINMK
+56 KNWDYNTHIKINMK
-70 NNEIIGVNCSC
+70 NSDIIGTNCSC

-87 SKQVKNYMCKH
+87 SKHIKNYVCKH
-98 ISATGDAFYSLAKKK
+98 ISATNDVFYSLVRKKVQK
-113 IASKKPMIKVEN
+113 NKLKSNNKTQ
-125 RLVKEN
+125 LVKE
-131 EKNNEQQEKRFLS
+131 KNDEHKGQEKRFLS
-144 LDISIKHMVKEGIQ
+144 LDINIKHMVKEGITL
-158 FFNCEFRIGV
+158 FNCEFRIGA
-168 GNSNLIL
+168 GNLNLIL

-188 PLKFNDSFT
+188 PLKFNDGFT
-197 YNPLKDD
+197 YNPLRDE
-204 FLKEDKRILQFIGAN
+204 FLEEDKRVLQFVASHKDMI
-219 SDKINGRYLRLR
+219 SGRYLRLK
-231 QNSLKDFLKLID
+231 QNNLKDFLKLID

-257 EVKVR
+257 EVKVK

-281 SHHKKFPVILN
+281 SHHKKFPVLLN
-292 NTGDV
+292 NSGDV
-297 MFFDRNLYLPR
+297 IFFDRNLYLPR

-322 LKNNTITYKKTL
+322 LKNNTITYKKSL
-334 ENLKN
+334 ENLRN

-346 ISKNIVLDENVK
+346 ISKNIVLDENVRA
-358 IFKEKLMKTTFYFY
+358 FKEKLMKTTFNLYKT
-372 ENKGEI
+372 KGKI

-422 KREEDFCFIGDEEA
+422 KREEDFCFIGNEEE
-436 MYDFFSKGLKKI
+436 MYELFSKGIKRLK
-448 KEHGDVILSKEL
+448 EFGEVLLSEEL
-460 QEFKV
+460 KEFKV
-465 IDSSLISSE
+465 LDSSLISSE
-474 LSELINFYKLKF
+474 LIELSNFYKLKF
-486 DFGDFN
+486 DFGDFELR
-492 IQELRESIDAM
+492 ELRESIEAM
-503 KNGKR
+503 KKGER
-508 FYKTKKTY
+508 FYRTKKVY
-516 LDLEEPGIIHFLNLL
+516 LDLEDTGIVNFLNLL
-531 EDLGLDNI
+531 EDLGLENIKDN
-539 SNNEINIDKSKVLYI
+539 EVYIDKSKVLYI

-567 GGKVLQEIVNKLLNK
+567 GGNVLQEIVGKLLNK

-598 SYQKEGFKW
+598 PYQKEGFKW

-661 KFAPSLRIGLVHGS
+661 KFAPSIRVGLVHGS
-675 KTRRDKV
+675 KSKRDRV
-682 LNDFKR
+682 LRDFKR
-688 SLGIKLDY
+688 GIGIKV
-696 MDTFEGL
+696 
-703 DLDEEENINN
+703 EEENL
-713 SKEGKNKSNDKNKT
+713 KE
-727 KKSSKSYER
+727 KSYEK
-736 YDILL
+736 YDVLL

-746 LKNDEEAYDN
+746 LKNDEKAYEN

-764 DEAQNIKNPSAQATL
+764 DEAQNIKNPASQATL
-779 SVKKIKSRCNIALTG
+779 SVKNIKSRCNIALTG

-823 ERFILDENNLDEL
+823 ERFILDESNLSEL

-870 KQKQIYNSYVKAIKT
+870 KQKQLYSFYVKAIKNE
-885 KLNESKISGK
+885 LNENKVYEKSGK
-895 IGNEKINLF
+895 NKINLF

-911 EICLDPSIVI
+911 EICLDPSIVV
-921 PEYNGGSGKLIVVKE
+921 PDYKGESSKLTVVKE

-949 LFSQFTSVLKKIED
+949 LFSQFTSVLKKIEE
-963 DFKREGISHLY
+963 DFKKEDISYLY

-989 KFNEDESIKVFLI
+989 KFNEDSNIKVFLI

-1041 GQENRVE
+1041 GQENKVE

-1094 IAKLFE
+1094 ISKLFE

>member
-1 MPLNLEI
+1 MPLHLDI
-8 LMKNLVR
+8 FMKNLVR

-30 EAYIKDVKGKSID
+30 EAYVKDVKGKSID
-43 GVYHIYGRVLNED
+43 GIYHIYGSVLNDD
-56 KNWDYDTHLKINMK
+56 KNWDYNTHIKINMQ
-70 NNEIIGVNCSC
+70 NSDIMGTNCSC

-87 SKQVKNYMCKH
+87 SKHIKNYVCKH
-98 ISATGDAFYSLAKKK
+98 ISATNDVFYSLAKKK
-113 IASKKPMIKVEN
+113 MQKNKLKSNNKPK
-125 RLVKEN
+125 LVKEKN
-131 EKNNEQQEKRFLS
+131 EEHKGQEKRFLS
-144 LDISIKHMVKEGIQ
+144 LDINIKHMVKEGITL
-158 FFNCEFRIGV
+158 FNCEFRIGA
-168 GNSNLIL
+168 GNLNLIL

-188 PLKFNDSFT
+188 PLKFNDGFT
-197 YNPLKDD
+197 YNPLKDE
-204 FLKEDKRILQFIGAN
+204 FLDEDKRVLQFVASHKDMI
-219 SDKINGRYLRLR
+219 SGRYLRLK
-231 QNSLKDFLKLID
+231 QNNLKDFLKLID

-257 EVKVR
+257 EVKVK

-281 SHHKKFPVILN
+281 NHHKKFPIILN
-292 NTGDV
+292 NSGDV

-322 LKNNTITYKKTL
+322 LKNNTITYKKSL
-334 ENLKN
+334 ENLRS

-346 ISKNIVLDENVK
+346 ISKNIVLDENIRV
-358 IFKEKLMKTTFYFY
+358 FKEKLMKTTFNLYK
-372 ENKGEI
+372 NKEKI

-422 KREEDFCFIGDEEA
+422 KREEDFCFIGSEEEI
-436 MYDFFSKGLKKI
+436 YELFSKGIKRLRELGEVLLSEELK
-448 KEHGDVILSKEL
+448 
-460 QEFKV
+460 EFKV
-465 IDSSLISSE
+465 LDSSLISSE
-474 LSELINFYKLKF
+474 LKELSNFYKLKF
-486 DFGDFN
+486 DFGDFELR
-492 IQELRESIDAM
+492 ELRESIEAM
-503 KNGKR
+503 KRGDR
-508 FYKTKKTY
+508 FYRTKKVY
-516 LDLEEPGIIHFLNLL
+516 LDLEDPGIVNFLNLL
-531 EDLGLDNI
+531 DDLGLENIKDN
-539 SNNEINIDKSKVLYI
+539 EVYIDKSKVLYI

-561 NLSFIK
+561 TLSFIK
-567 GGKVLQEIVNKLLNK
+567 GGNVLQEIVGKLLNK

-598 SYQKEGFKW
+598 PYQKEGFKW

-661 KFAPSLRIGLVHGS
+661 KFAPSIRIGLVHGS
-675 KTRRDKV
+675 KSKRDKV
-682 LNDFKR
+682 LRDFKR
-688 SLGIKLDY
+688 GLGIKI
-696 MDTFEGL
+696 
-703 DLDEEENINN
+703 EEENL
-713 SKEGKNKSNDKNKT
+713 KE
-727 KKSSKSYER
+727 KSYEK
-736 YDILL
+736 YDVLL

-746 LKNDEEAYDN
+746 LKNDEKAYEN

-764 DEAQNIKNPSAQATL
+764 DEAQNIKNSSAQATL
-779 SVKKIKSRCNIALTG
+779 SVKNIKSRCNIALTG

-809 FVMPGYLFTKERFR
+809 FVMPGYLFTKDRFR
-823 ERFILDENNLDEL
+823 ERFILDESNLSEL

-850 DVLSE
+850 EVLSE

-870 KQKQIYNSYVKAIKT
+870 KQKQLYSFYVKAIKNQ
-885 KLNESKISGK
+885 LNENKSSEKSGRD
-895 IGNEKINLF
+895 KINLF

-911 EICLDPSIVI
+911 EICLDPSIVV
-921 PEYNGGSGKLIVVKE
+921 PDYKGGSSKLTVVRE

-949 LFSQFTSVLKKIED
+949 LFSQFTSVLQKIEE
-963 DFKREGISHLY
+963 DFKKEDISYLY
-974 LDGGTSAKERVERVK
+974 LDGGTSAKDRVERVK
-989 KFNEDESIKVFLI
+989 KFNEDSNIKVFLI

-1027 PAVEDQATDRAHRF
+1027 PSVEDQATDRVHRF
-1041 GQENRVE
+1041 GQENKVE

-1072 IQSLMDGKTM
+1072 IQSLIDGKTM

-1094 IAKLFE
+1094 ISKLFE

>member
-1 MPLNLEI
+1 MPLNLDI

-30 EAYIKDVKGKSID
+30 EAYVKDVRGKSID
-43 GVYHIYGRVLNED
+43 GIYHIYGSVLNDD
-56 KNWDYDTHLKINMK
+56 KNWDYNTHIKINMK
-70 NNEIIGVNCSC
+70 NSDIVGTNCSC

-87 SKQVKNYMCKH
+87 SKHIKNYVCKH
-98 ISATGDAFYSLAKKK
+98 ISATNDVFYSLAKKK
-113 IASKKPMIKVEN
+113 MQNNKLKSNNKTQ
-125 RLVKEN
+125 LVKEKN
-131 EKNNEQQEKRFLS
+131 EEHKGQEKRFLS
-144 LDISIKHMVKEGIQ
+144 LDINIKHMVKEGITL
-158 FFNCEFRIGV
+158 FNCEFRIGA
-168 GNSNLIL
+168 GNLNLIL

-188 PLKFNDSFT
+188 PLKFNDGFT
-197 YNPLKDD
+197 YNPLKDE
-204 FLKEDKRILQFIGAN
+204 FLEEDKRVLQFVASHKDMI
-219 SDKINGRYLRLR
+219 SGRYLRLK
-231 QNSLKDFLKLID
+231 QNNLKDFLKLID

-257 EVKVR
+257 EVKVK

-268 ALTLKEGKEGFIL
+268 ALTLKEGKEGFVL

-292 NTGDV
+292 NSGDV

-322 LKNNTITYKKTL
+322 LKNNTITYKKSL
-334 ENLKN
+334 ENLRS

-346 ISKNIVLDENVK
+346 ISKNIVLDENIRV
-358 IFKEKLMKTTFYFY
+358 FKEKLMKTTFNLYK
-372 ENKGEI
+372 NKGKI

-422 KREEDFCFIGDEEA
+422 KREEDFCFIGNEEE
-436 MYDFFSKGLKKI
+436 MYELFSKGIKRLRELGEVLLSEELK
-448 KEHGDVILSKEL
+448 
-460 QEFKV
+460 EFKV
-465 IDSSLISSE
+465 LDSSLISSE
-474 LSELINFYKLKF
+474 LKELSNFYKLKF
-486 DFGDFN
+486 DFGDFELR
-492 IQELRESIDAM
+492 ELRESIEAM
-503 KNGKR
+503 KKGDR
-508 FYKTKKTY
+508 FYRTKKVY
-516 LDLEEPGIIHFLNLL
+516 LDLEDPGIVNFLNLL
-531 EDLGLDNI
+531 EDLGLENIKDN
-539 SNNEINIDKSKVLYI
+539 EVYIDKSKVLYI

-567 GGKVLQEIVNKLLNK
+567 GGNVLQEIVGKLLNK
-582 EFKRKLV
+582 QFKRKLV

-598 SYQKEGFKW
+598 PYQKEGFKW

-661 KFAPSLRIGLVHGS
+661 KFAPSIRIGLVHGS
-675 KTRRDKV
+675 KSKRDKV
-682 LNDFKR
+682 LRDFKR
-688 SLGIKLDY
+688 GLGIKIEDSNL
-696 MDTFEGL
+696 
-703 DLDEEENINN
+703 
-713 SKEGKNKSNDKNKT
+713 KE
-727 KKSSKSYER
+727 KSYEK
-736 YDILL
+736 YDVLL

-746 LKNDEEAYDN
+746 LKNDEKSYEN

-764 DEAQNIKNPSAQATL
+764 DEAQNIKNPVAQATL
-779 SVKKIKSRCNIALTG
+779 SVKNIKSRCNIALTG

-823 ERFILDENNLDEL
+823 ERFILDESNLSEL

-870 KQKQIYNSYVKAIKT
+870 KQKQLYSFYVKAIKNQ
-885 KLNESKISGK
+885 LNENKSSEKSGRD
-895 IGNEKINLF
+895 KINLF

-911 EICLDPSIVI
+911 EICLDPSLVV
-921 PEYNGGSGKLIVVKE
+921 PDYTGGSSKLTVVKE

-949 LFSQFTSVLKKIED
+949 LFSQFTSVLQKIEE
-963 DFKREGISHLY
+963 DFKKEDISYLY
-974 LDGGTSAKERVERVK
+974 LDGGTSAKDRVERVK
-989 KFNEDESIKVFLI
+989 KFNEDSNIKVFLI

-1041 GQENRVE
+1041 GQENKVE

-1094 IAKLFE
+1094 ISKLFE

>member
-1 MPLNLEI
+1 MPLNLDI
-8 LMKNLVR
+8 FMKNLVR
-15 RTSSFTREQGKKLIK
+15 RTSSFTREQGKKLIQ
-30 EAYIKDVKGKSID
+30 EAYVKDVKGKSID
-43 GVYHIYGRVLNED
+43 GIYHIYGSVLNDD
-56 KNWDYDTHLKINMK
+56 KNWDYNTHIKINMK
-70 NNEIIGVNCSC
+70 NSDIMGTNCSC

-87 SKQVKNYMCKH
+87 SKHIKNYVCKH
-98 ISATGDAFYSLAKKK
+98 ISATNDVFYSLAKKK
-113 IASKKPMIKVEN
+113 MQKNKLKSNNKPK
-125 RLVKEN
+125 LVKEKN
-131 EKNNEQQEKRFLS
+131 EEHKGEEKRFLS
-144 LDISIKHMVKEGIQ
+144 LDINIKHMVKEGITL
-158 FFNCEFRIGV
+158 FNCEFRIGS
-168 GNSNLIL
+168 GNLNLIL
-175 DLKDFLYKNSLKK
+175 DLKDFLYKNILKK
-188 PLKFNDSFT
+188 PLKFNDGFT
-197 YNPLKDD
+197 YNPLRDE
-204 FLKEDKRILQFIGAN
+204 FLEEDKRVLQFVASHKDMI
-219 SDKINGRYLRLR
+219 SGRYLRLK
-231 QNSLKDFLKLID
+231 QNNLKDFLKLID

-257 EVKVR
+257 EVKIK

-281 SHHKKFPVILN
+281 SHHKKFPVLLN
-292 NTGDV
+292 NLGDV

-322 LKNNTITYKKTL
+322 LKNNTITYKKSL
-334 ENLKN
+334 ENLRN

-346 ISKNIVLDENVK
+346 ISKNIVLDENVRA
-358 IFKEKLMKTTFYFY
+358 FKEKLMKTTFNLYKT
-372 ENKGEI
+372 KGKI

-422 KREEDFCFIGDEEA
+422 KREEDFCFIGNEEE
-436 MYDFFSKGLKKI
+436 MYELLSKGIKRLREFGEVLLSEELK
-448 KEHGDVILSKEL
+448 
-460 QEFKV
+460 EFKV
-465 IDSSLISSE
+465 LDSSLISSE
-474 LSELINFYKLKF
+474 LIELSNFYKLKF
-486 DFGDFN
+486 DFGDFELR
-492 IQELRESIDAM
+492 ELRESIEAM
-503 KNGKR
+503 KRGDR
-508 FYKTKKTY
+508 FYRTKKVY
-516 LDLEEPGIIHFLNLL
+516 LDLEDPGIVNFLNLL
-531 EDLGLDNI
+531 EDLGLENIKDN
-539 SNNEINIDKSKVLYI
+539 EVYIDKSKFLYI

-567 GGKVLQEIVNKLLNK
+567 GGNVLQEIVGKLLNK

-589 PKALNAELR
+589 PRALNAELR
-598 SYQKEGFKW
+598 PYQKEGFKW

-661 KFAPSLRIGLVHGS
+661 KFAPSIRVGLVHGS
-675 KTRRDKV
+675 KSKRDKV
-682 LNDFKR
+682 LRDFKR
-688 SLGIKLDY
+688 GLGIKI
-696 MDTFEGL
+696 
-703 DLDEEENINN
+703 EEENL
-713 SKEGKNKSNDKNKT
+713 KE
-727 KKSSKSYER
+727 KSYEK
-736 YDILL
+736 YDVLL

-746 LKNDEEAYDN
+746 LKNDEKAYEN

-764 DEAQNIKNPSAQATL
+764 DEAQNIKNPTAQATL
-779 SVKKIKSRCNIALTG
+779 SVKNIKSRCNIALTG

-809 FVMPGYLFTKERFR
+809 FVMPGYLFTKDRFR
-823 ERFILDENNLDEL
+823 ERFILDESNLSEL

-870 KQKQIYNSYVKAIKT
+870 KQKQLYSFYVKAIKNQ
-885 KLNESKISGK
+885 LNENKSSEKSGRD
-895 IGNEKINLF
+895 KINLF

-911 EICLDPSIVI
+911 EICLDPSLVV
-921 PEYNGGSGKLIVVKE
+921 PDYTGGSSKLTVVKE

-949 LFSQFTSVLKKIED
+949 LFSQFTSVLKKIEE
-963 DFKREGISHLY
+963 DFKKEDISYLY
-974 LDGGTSAKERVERVK
+974 LDGGTSAKDRVERVK
-989 KFNEDESIKVFLI
+989 KFNEDSNIKVFLI

-1041 GQENRVE
+1041 GQENKVE

-1094 IAKLFE
+1094 ISKLFE

>member
-1 MPLNLEI
+1 MPLNLDI
-8 LMKNLVR
+8 FMKNLVR

-30 EAYIKDVKGKSID
+30 EAYVKDVKGKYID
-43 GVYHIYGRVLNED
+43 GIYHIYGSVLNDD
-56 KNWDYDTHLKINMK
+56 KNWDYNTHIKINMQ
-70 NNEIIGVNCSC
+70 NSDIIGTNCSC

-87 SKQVKNYMCKH
+87 SKHIKNYVCRH
-98 ISATGDAFYSLAKKK
+98 ISATNDVFYSLAKKK
-113 IASKKPMIKVEN
+113 MQKNKLKSNNKPK
-125 RLVKEN
+125 LVKEKN
-131 EKNNEQQEKRFLS
+131 EEHKGKEKRFLS
-144 LDISIKHMVKEGIQ
+144 LDINIKRMVKEGITL
-158 FFNCEFRIGV
+158 FNCEFRIGT
-168 GNSNLIL
+168 GNLNLIL

-188 PLKFNDSFT
+188 PLKFNDGFT
-197 YNPLKDD
+197 YNQLKDE
-204 FLKEDKRILQFIGAN
+204 FLDEDKRVLQFVASHKDMI
-219 SDKINGRYLRLR
+219 SGRYLRLK
-231 QNSLKDFLKLID
+231 QNNLKDFLKLVD

-257 EVKVR
+257 EVKVK

-268 ALTLKEGKEGFIL
+268 ALTLKEGKEGFVL

-292 NTGDV
+292 NSGDV

-322 LKNNTITYKKTL
+322 LKNNTITYKKSL
-334 ENLKN
+334 ENLRS

-346 ISKNIVLDENVK
+346 ISKNIVLDENIRV
-358 IFKEKLMKTTFYFY
+358 FKEKLMKTTFNLYKT
-372 ENKGEI
+372 KGRI

-422 KREEDFCFIGDEEA
+422 KREEDFCFIGSEEE
-436 MYDFFSKGLKKI
+436 MYELFSKGI
-448 KEHGDVILSKEL
+448 KRLRELGEVLLSEEIK
-460 QEFKV
+460 EFKV
-465 IDSSLISSE
+465 LDSSLISSE
-474 LSELINFYKLKF
+474 LKELSNFYKLKF
-486 DFGDFN
+486 DFGDFELR
-492 IQELRESIDAM
+492 ELRESIDAM
-503 KNGKR
+503 KRGDR
-508 FYKTKKTY
+508 FYRTKKVY
-516 LDLEEPGIIHFLNLL
+516 LDLEDPGIVNFLNLL
-531 EDLGLDNI
+531 EDLGLENINDN
-539 SNNEINIDKSKVLYI
+539 EVYIDKSKVLYI

-567 GGKVLQEIVNKLLNK
+567 GGNVLQEIVGKLLNK

-598 SYQKEGFKW
+598 PYQKEGFKW

-661 KFAPSLRIGLVHGS
+661 KFAPSIRVGLVHGS
-675 KTRRDKV
+675 KSKRDKV
-682 LNDFKR
+682 LRDFKR
-688 SLGIKLDY
+688 GLGIKI
-696 MDTFEGL
+696 
-703 DLDEEENINN
+703 EEDNL
-713 SKEGKNKSNDKNKT
+713 KE
-727 KKSSKSYER
+727 KSYEK
-736 YDILL
+736 YDVLL

-746 LKNDEEAYDN
+746 LKNDEKAYEN

-764 DEAQNIKNPSAQATL
+764 DEAQNIKNPAAQATL
-779 SVKKIKSRCNIALTG
+779 SVKNIKSRCNIALTG

-823 ERFILDENNLDEL
+823 ERFILDESNLSEL
-836 KSLITPFILRRLKE
+836 KYLITPFILRRLKE

-870 KQKQIYNSYVKAIKT
+870 KQKQLYSFYVKAIKNQ
-885 KLNESKISGK
+885 LNENKSSEKSGRD
-895 IGNEKINLF
+895 KINLF
-904 AYLTKLR
+904 SYLTKLR
-911 EICLDPSIVI
+911 EICLDPSLVV
-921 PEYNGGSGKLIVVKE
+921 PDYTGGSSKLTVVKE

-949 LFSQFTSVLKKIED
+949 LFSQFTSVLKKIEE
-963 DFKREGISHLY
+963 DFKKEDISYLY
-974 LDGGTSAKERVERVK
+974 LDGGTSAKDRVERVK
-989 KFNEDESIKVFLI
+989 KFNEDSNIKVFLI

-1041 GQENRVE
+1041 GQENKVE

-1094 IAKLFE
+1094 ISKLFE

>member
-1 MPLNLEI
+1 MPLNLDI
-8 LMKNLVR
+8 FMKNLVR
-15 RTSSFTREQGKKLIK
+15 RTSSFTREQGKKLIQ
-30 EAYIKDVKGKSID
+30 EAYVKDVKGKSID
-43 GVYHIYGRVLNED
+43 GIYHIYGSVLNDD
-56 KNWDYDTHLKINMK
+56 KNWDYNTHIKINMK
-70 NNEIIGVNCSC
+70 NSDIRGTNCSC

-87 SKQVKNYMCKH
+87 SKHIKNYVCKH
-98 ISATGDAFYSLAKKK
+98 ISATNDVFYSLAKKK
-113 IASKKPMIKVEN
+113 MQKNKLKSNNKPK
-125 RLVKEN
+125 LVKEKN
-131 EKNNEQQEKRFLS
+131 EEHKGKEKRFLS
-144 LDISIKHMVKEGIQ
+144 LDINIKHMVKEGITL
-158 FFNCEFRIGV
+158 FNCEFRIGT
-168 GNSNLIL
+168 GNLIL

-188 PLKFNDSFT
+188 PLKFNDGFT
-197 YNPLKDD
+197 YNPLKDE
-204 FLKEDKRILQFIGAN
+204 FLDEDKRVLQFVA
-219 SDKINGRYLRLR
+219 SHKDMVSGRYLRLK
-231 QNSLKDFLKLID
+231 QNNLKDFLKLID

-257 EVKVR
+257 EVKVK

-268 ALTLKEGKEGFIL
+268 ALTLKEGKEGFVL
-281 SHHKKFPVILN
+281 SHHKKFPVLLN
-292 NTGDV
+292 NLGDV

-322 LKNNTITYKKTL
+322 LKNNTITYKKSL
-334 ENLKN
+334 ENLRS

-346 ISKNIVLDENVK
+346 ISKNIFLDENVRV
-358 IFKEKLMKTTFYFY
+358 FKEKLMKTTFNLYKT
-372 ENKGEI
+372 EGKI

-422 KREEDFCFIGDEEA
+422 KREEDFCFIGNKEE
-436 MYDFFSKGLKKI
+436 MYELFSKGIKRLRELGEVLLSEELK
-448 KEHGDVILSKEL
+448 
-460 QEFKV
+460 EFKV
-465 IDSSLISSE
+465 LDSSLISSE
-474 LSELINFYKLKF
+474 LKELSNFYKLKF
-486 DFGDFN
+486 DFGDFELR
-492 IQELRESIDAM
+492 ELRESVEAM
-503 KNGKR
+503 KRGDR
-508 FYKTKKTY
+508 FYRTKKVY
-516 LDLEEPGIIHFLNLL
+516 LDLEDPGIVNFLNLL
-531 EDLGLDNI
+531 EDLGLENIKDN
-539 SNNEINIDKSKVLYI
+539 EVYIDKSKVLYI

-567 GGKVLQEIVNKLLNK
+567 GGNVLQEIVGKLLNK
-582 EFKRKLV
+582 EFKRKLL

-598 SYQKEGFKW
+598 PYQKEGFKW

-661 KFAPSLRIGLVHGS
+661 KFAPSIRVGLVHGS
-675 KTRRDKV
+675 KSKRDKV
-682 LNDFKR
+682 LRDFKR
-688 SLGIKLDY
+688 GLGIKI
-696 MDTFEGL
+696 
-703 DLDEEENINN
+703 EEENL
-713 SKEGKNKSNDKNKT
+713 KE
-727 KKSSKSYER
+727 KSYEK
-736 YDILL
+736 YDVLL

-746 LKNDEEAYDN
+746 LKNDEKAYEN

-779 SVKKIKSRCNIALTG
+779 SVKNIKSRCNIALTG

-823 ERFILDENNLDEL
+823 ERFILDESNLSEL

-870 KQKQIYNSYVKAIKT
+870 KQKQLYSFYVKAIKNQ
-885 KLNESKISGK
+885 LNENKSSEKSGRD
-895 IGNEKINLF
+895 KINLF

-911 EICLDPSIVI
+911 EICLDPSLVV
-921 PEYNGGSGKLIVVKE
+921 PDYTGESSKLTVVKE

-949 LFSQFTSVLKKIED
+949 LFSQFTSVLQKIEE
-963 DFKREGISHLY
+963 DFKKEDISYLY
-974 LDGGTSAKERVERVK
+974 LDGGTSAKDRVERVK
-989 KFNEDESIKVFLI
+989 KFNEDSNIKVFLI

-1041 GQENRVE
+1041 GQENKVE

-1094 IAKLFE
+1094 ISKLFE

>member
-1 MPLNLEI
+1 MPLNLDI
-8 LMKNLVR
+8 FMKNLVR
-15 RTSSFTREQGKKLIK
+15 RTSGFTREQGKKLIK
-30 EAYIKDVKGKSID
+30 EAYVKDVKGKNID
-43 GVYHIYGRVLNED
+43 GIYHIYGNVLNDD
-56 KNWDYDTHLKINMK
+56 KNWDYNTHIKINMK
-70 NNEIIGVNCSC
+70 NSDIIGTNCSC

-87 SKQVKNYMCKH
+87 SKHIKNYVCKH
-98 ISATGDAFYSLAKKK
+98 ISATNDVFYSLVRKKVQK
-113 IASKKPMIKVEN
+113 NKLKSNNKTQ
-125 RLVKEN
+125 LVKEKN
-131 EKNNEQQEKRFLS
+131 EEHKGKEKRFLS
-144 LDISIKHMVKEGIQ
+144 LDINIKHMVKEGITL
-158 FFNCEFRIGV
+158 FNCEFRIGA
-168 GNSNLIL
+168 GNLNLIL

-188 PLKFNDSFT
+188 PLKFNDGFT
-197 YNPLKDD
+197 YNPLRDE
-204 FLKEDKRILQFIGAN
+204 FLEEDKRVLQFVASHKDMI
-219 SDKINGRYLRLR
+219 SGRYLRLK
-231 QNSLKDFLKLID
+231 QNNLKDFLKLID

-257 EVKVR
+257 EVKVK

-281 SHHKKFPVILN
+281 SHHKKFPVLLN
-292 NTGDV
+292 NLGDV

-322 LKNNTITYKKTL
+322 LKNNTITYKKSL
-334 ENLKN
+334 ENLRN

-346 ISKNIVLDENVK
+346 ISKNIVLDENVRA
-358 IFKEKLMKTTFYFY
+358 FKEKLMKTTFNLYKT
-372 ENKGEI
+372 KGKI

-422 KREEDFCFIGDEEA
+422 KREEDFCFIGNEEE
-436 MYDFFSKGLKKI
+436 MYELFSKGIKRLK
-448 KEHGDVILSKEL
+448 EFGEVLLSEEL
-460 QEFKV
+460 KEFKV
-465 IDSSLISSE
+465 LDSSLISSE
-474 LSELINFYKLKF
+474 LIELSNFYKLKF
-486 DFGDFN
+486 DFGDFELR
-492 IQELRESIDAM
+492 ELRESIEAM
-503 KNGKR
+503 KKGER
-508 FYKTKKTY
+508 FYRTKKVY
-516 LDLEEPGIIHFLNLL
+516 LDLEDHGIVNFLNLL
-531 EDLGLDNI
+531 EDLGLENIKDN
-539 SNNEINIDKSKVLYI
+539 EVYIDKSKVLYI

-567 GGKVLQEIVNKLLNK
+567 GGNVLQEIVGKLLNK

-598 SYQKEGFKW
+598 PYQKEGFKW

-661 KFAPSLRIGLVHGS
+661 KFAPSIRVGLVHGS
-675 KTRRDKV
+675 KSKRDRV
-682 LNDFKR
+682 LRGFKR
-688 SLGIKLDY
+688 GIGIKV
-696 MDTFEGL
+696 
-703 DLDEEENINN
+703 EEENL
-713 SKEGKNKSNDKNKT
+713 KE
-727 KKSSKSYER
+727 KSYEK
-736 YDILL
+736 YDVLL

-746 LKNDEEAYDN
+746 LKNDEKAYEN

-764 DEAQNIKNPSAQATL
+764 DEAQNIKNPAAQATL
-779 SVKKIKSRCNIALTG
+779 SVKNIKSRCNIALTG

-823 ERFILDENNLDEL
+823 ERFILDESNLSEL

-870 KQKQIYNSYVKAIKT
+870 KQKQLYSFYVKAIKNE
-885 KLNESKISGK
+885 LNANKVSEKSEK
-895 IGNEKINLF
+895 NKINLF

-911 EICLDPSIVI
+911 EICLDPSIVV
-921 PEYNGGSGKLIVVKE
+921 PDYKGESSKLTVVKE

-949 LFSQFTSVLKKIED
+949 LFSQFTSVLQKIEE
-963 DFKREGISHLY
+963 DFKKEDISYLY

-989 KFNEDESIKVFLI
+989 KFNEDNNIKVFLI

-1041 GQENRVE
+1041 GQENKVE
-1048 VIKLVAKDTI
+1048 VIKLVAKNTI

-1094 IAKLFE
+1094 ISKLFE

>member
-1 MPLNLEI
+1 MNLDI
-8 LMKNLVR
+8 FMKNLVR

-30 EAYIKDVKGKSID
+30 EAYVKDVKGKSID
-43 GVYHIYGRVLNED
+43 GIYHIYGNVLNDD
-56 KNWDYDTHLKINMK
+56 KNWDYNTHIKINMK
-70 NNEIIGVNCSC
+70 NSDIIGTNCSC

-87 SKQVKNYMCKH
+87 SKHIKNYVCKH
-98 ISATGDAFYSLAKKK
+98 ISATNDVFYSLVRKKVQK
-113 IASKKPMIKVEN
+113 NKLKSSNKTQ
-125 RLVKEN
+125 LVKEKN
-131 EKNNEQQEKRFLS
+131 EEHKGQEKRFLS
-144 LDISIKHMVKEGIQ
+144 LDINIKHMIKEGITL
-158 FFNCEFRIGV
+158 FNCEFRIGA
-168 GNSNLIL
+168 GNLNLIL

-188 PLKFNDSFT
+188 PLKFNDGFT
-197 YNPLKDD
+197 YNPLRDE
-204 FLKEDKRILQFIGAN
+204 FLEEDKRVLQFVASHKDMI
-219 SDKINGRYLRLR
+219 SGRYLRLK
-231 QNSLKDFLKLID
+231 QNNLKDFLKLID
-243 EKKKINFNFNSINY
+243 EKKKIKFNFNSINY
-257 EVKVR
+257 EVKVK

-268 ALTLKEGKEGFIL
+268 AFTLKEGEEGFIL
-281 SHHKKFPVILN
+281 SHHKKFPVLLN
-292 NTGDV
+292 NLGDV

-322 LKNNTITYKKTL
+322 LKNNTITYKKSL
-334 ENLKN
+334 ENLRN

-346 ISKNIVLDENVK
+346 ISKNIVLDENVRT
-358 IFKEKLMKTTFYFY
+358 FKEKLMKTTFNLYKT
-372 ENKGEI
+372 EGKI

-422 KREEDFCFIGDEEA
+422 KREEDFCFIGNEEE
-436 MYDFFSKGLKKI
+436 MYELLSKGIKRLK
-448 KEHGDVILSKEL
+448 EFGEVLLSEEL
-460 QEFKV
+460 KEFKV
-465 IDSSLISSE
+465 LDSSLISSE
-474 LSELINFYKLKF
+474 LIELSNFYKLKF
-486 DFGDFN
+486 DFGDFELR
-492 IQELRESIDAM
+492 ELRESIEAM
-503 KNGKR
+503 KKGER
-508 FYKTKKTY
+508 FYRTKKVY
-516 LDLEEPGIIHFLNLL
+516 LDLEDPGIVNFLNLL
-531 EDLGLDNI
+531 EDLGLENIKDN
-539 SNNEINIDKSKVLYI
+539 EVYIDKSKVLYI

-567 GGKVLQEIVNKLLNK
+567 GGNVLQEIVGKLLNK

-598 SYQKEGFKW
+598 PYQKEGFKW

-661 KFAPSLRIGLVHGS
+661 KFAPSIRIGLVHGS
-675 KTRRDKV
+675 KSKRDRV
-682 LNDFKR
+682 LRGFKR
-688 SLGIKLDY
+688 GIGIKV
-696 MDTFEGL
+696 
-703 DLDEEENINN
+703 EEEDL
-713 SKEGKNKSNDKNKT
+713 KE
-727 KKSSKSYER
+727 KSYEK
-736 YDILL
+736 YDVLL

-746 LKNDEEAYDN
+746 LKNDEKAYEN

-764 DEAQNIKNPSAQATL
+764 DEAQNIKNPAAQATL
-779 SVKKIKSRCNIALTG
+779 SVKNIKSRCNIALTG

-823 ERFILDENNLDEL
+823 ERFILDESNLSEL

-870 KQKQIYNSYVKAIKT
+870 KQKQLYSFYVKAIKNE
-885 KLNESKISGK
+885 LNENKISEKSGK
-895 IGNEKINLF
+895 NKINLF

-911 EICLDPSIVI
+911 EICLDPSIVV
-921 PEYNGGSGKLIVVKE
+921 PDYKGESRKLTVVKE

-949 LFSQFTSVLKKIED
+949 LFSQFTSVLQKIEE
-963 DFKREGISHLY
+963 DFKKEDISYLY
-974 LDGGTSAKERVERVK
+974 LDGETSAKERVERVK
-989 KFNEDESIKVFLI
+989 KFNEDSNIKVFLI

-1041 GQENRVE
+1041 GQENKVE

-1094 IAKLFE
+1094 ISKLFE

>member
-1 MPLNLEI
+1 MPLNLDI
-8 LMKNLVR
+8 FMKNLVR

-30 EAYIKDVKGKSID
+30 EAYVKDVKGKSID
-43 GVYHIYGRVLNED
+43 GIYHIYGNVLNDD
-56 KNWDYDTHLKINMK
+56 KNWDYNTHIKINMK
-70 NNEIIGVNCSC
+70 NSDIIGTNCSC

-87 SKQVKNYMCKH
+87 SKHIKNYVCKH
-98 ISATGDAFYSLAKKK
+98 ISATNDIFYSLVRKKVQK
-113 IASKKPMIKVEN
+113 NKLKSNNKTQ
-125 RLVKEN
+125 LVKEKN
-131 EKNNEQQEKRFLS
+131 EEHKGEEKRFLS
-144 LDISIKHMVKEGIQ
+144 LDINIKHMVKEGITL
-158 FFNCEFRIGV
+158 FNCEFRIGA
-168 GNSNLIL
+168 GNLNLIL
-175 DLKDFLYKNSLKK
+175 DLKDFLYKNILKK
-188 PLKFNDSFT
+188 PLKFNDGFT
-197 YNPLKDD
+197 YNPLRDE
-204 FLKEDKRILQFIGAN
+204 FLEEDKRVLQFVASHKDMI
-219 SDKINGRYLRLR
+219 SGRYLRLK
-231 QNSLKDFLKLID
+231 QNNLKDFLKLID

-257 EVKVR
+257 EVKIK

-281 SHHKKFPVILN
+281 SHHKKFPVLLN
-292 NTGDV
+292 NLGDV

-322 LKNNTITYKKTL
+322 LKNNTITYKKSL
-334 ENLKN
+334 ENLRN

-346 ISKNIVLDENVK
+346 ISKNIVLDENVRA
-358 IFKEKLMKTTFYFY
+358 FKEKLMKTTFNLYKT
-372 ENKGEI
+372 KGKI

-422 KREEDFCFIGDEEA
+422 KREEDFCFIGNEEE
-436 MYDFFSKGLKKI
+436 MYELFSKGIKRLK
-448 KEHGDVILSKEL
+448 EFGEVLLSEEL
-460 QEFKV
+460 KEFKV
-465 IDSSLISSE
+465 LDSSLISSE
-474 LSELINFYKLKF
+474 LIELSNFYRLKF
-486 DFGDFN
+486 DFGDFELR
-492 IQELRESIDAM
+492 ELRESIEAM
-503 KNGKR
+503 KKGER
-508 FYKTKKTY
+508 FYRTKKVY
-516 LDLEEPGIIHFLNLL
+516 LDLEDPGIVNFLNLL
-531 EDLGLDNI
+531 EDLGLENIKDN
-539 SNNEINIDKSKVLYI
+539 EVYIDKSKVLYI

-567 GGKVLQEIVNKLLNK
+567 GGNVLEEIVGKLLNK

-598 SYQKEGFKW
+598 PYQKEGFKW

-622 DMGLGKTLQIIAFLL
+622 DMGLGKTLQVIAFLL

-661 KFAPSLRIGLVHGS
+661 KFAPSIRVGLVHGS
-675 KTRRDKV
+675 KSKRDKV
-682 LNDFKR
+682 LRDFKR
-688 SLGIKLDY
+688 GLGIKV
-696 MDTFEGL
+696 
-703 DLDEEENINN
+703 EEENL
-713 SKEGKNKSNDKNKT
+713 KEKY
-727 KKSSKSYER
+727 YEK
-736 YDILL
+736 YDVLL

-746 LKNDEEAYDN
+746 LKNDEKAYEN

-764 DEAQNIKNPSAQATL
+764 DEAQNIKNPAAQATL
-779 SVKKIKSRCNIALTG
+779 SVKNIKSRCNIALTG

-799 NLMELWSIFD
+799 NLIELWSIFD

-823 ERFILDENNLDEL
+823 ERFILDESNLSEL

-855 LPEKLEKKYLVEMKG
+855 LPEKLEKKYLVEIKG
-870 KQKQIYNSYVKAIKT
+870 KQKQLYSFYVRAIKNE
-885 KLNESKISGK
+885 LNANKVSEKSEK
-895 IGNEKINLF
+895 NKINLF

-911 EICLDPSIVI
+911 EICLDPSIVV
-921 PEYNGGSGKLIVVKE
+921 PDYKGESSKLTVVKE

-949 LFSQFTSVLKKIED
+949 LFSQFTSVLKKIEE
-963 DFKREGISHLY
+963 DFKKEDISYLY
-974 LDGGTSAKERVERVK
+974 LDGETSAKERVERVK
-989 KFNEDESIKVFLI
+989 KFNEDSNIKVFLI

-1041 GQENRVE
+1041 GQENKVE
-1048 VIKLVAKDTI
+1048 VVKLVAKDTI

-1094 IAKLFE
+1094 ISKLFE

>member
-43 GVYHIYGRVLNED
+43 GVYHIYGRVLNDD
-56 KNWDYDTHLKINMK
+56 KTWDYDTHLKINMK
-70 NNEIIGVNCSC
+70 SNEIIGVNCSC

-87 SKQVKNYMCKH
+87 SKQVKNYVCKH

-113 IASKKPMIKVEN
+113 IKSKNPIDK
-125 RLVKEN
+125 KEN
-131 EKNNEQQEKRFLS
+131 KLTKEEDKSKEQQEKRFLS

-158 FFNCEFRIGV
+158 LFNCEFRIGV
-168 GNSNLIL
+168 ATSNLIL

-188 PLKFNDSFT
+188 PLKFNEGFT
-197 YNPLKDD
+197 YDPLKDD
-204 FLKEDKRILQFIGAN
+204 FLENDKRIIQFIVDNGN
-219 SDKINGRYLRLR
+219 MINGRYLRLR
-231 QNSLKDFLKLID
+231 QNNLKDFLRLID

-257 EVKVR
+257 EIKVK

-308 KRQLEYYIPIHKLF
+308 KRQLEHYIPIYKLF
-322 LKNNTITYKKTL
+322 LKNNAITYKKTL

-358 IFKEKLMKTTFYFY
+358 NFKEKLMKTTFYFY
-372 ENKGEI
+372 KDKEKI

-392 LIRDEKDNSF
+392 LIRDEKDKSF
-402 LRDLKSEKYIEF
+402 LRDLKNEKYIEF

-422 KREEDFCFIGDEEA
+422 KREEDFYFIGDEEGI
-436 MYDFFSKGLKKI
+436 YELFSKGFKKLG
-448 KEHGDVILSKEL
+448 ELGEVILSKEL

-465 IDSSLISSE
+465 LDSSFISSE
-474 LSELINFYKLKF
+474 ISEFSNFYKLKF
-486 DFGDFN
+486 DFGDFD
-492 IQELRESIDAM
+492 IQELRASIDAM
-503 KNGKR
+503 KNGER

-516 LDLEEPGIIHFLNLL
+516 LDLEEPGIVHFLNIL
-531 EDLGLDNI
+531 EDLGLENI

-567 GGKVLQEIVNKLLNK
+567 GGNVLQEIVGKLLNK

-598 SYQKEGFKW
+598 TYQKEGFKW

-661 KFAPSLRIGLVHGS
+661 KFAPSLKIGLVHGS
-675 KTRRDKV
+675 KARRDKV

-688 SLGIKLDY
+688 SLGIKLDN
-696 MDTFEGL
+696 MDF
-703 DLDEEENINN
+703 
-713 SKEGKNKSNDKNKT
+713 
-727 KKSSKSYER
+727 SSKSYER
-736 YDILL
+736 YDVLL

-746 LKNDEEAYDN
+746 LKNDEEAYEN

-764 DEAQNIKNPSAQATL
+764 DEAQNIKNPTAQATV

-809 FVMPGYLFTKERFR
+809 FAMPGYLFTKERFR

-855 LPEKLEKKYLVEMKG
+855 LPEKFEKKYLVEMKG

-885 KLNESKISGK
+885 QLNESKINGK
-895 IGNEKINLF
+895 SAQGNINLF
-904 AYLTKLR
+904 GYLTKLR

-921 PEYNGGSGKLIVVKE
+921 PEYTGGSGKLTVVKE
-936 IVKDASESGKKIL
+936 VVKDASEAGKKIL

-989 KFNEDESIKVFLI
+989 KFNEDENIKVFLI

-1058 EEKIVLMQEDKREL
+1058 EEKIVLMQEDKKEL
-1072 IQSLMDGKTM
+1072 IQSLMDGKAM

>member
-1 MPLNLEI
+1 MPLNLDI
-8 LMKNLVR
+8 FMKNLVR

-30 EAYIKDVKGKSID
+30 EAYVKDVKGKSID
-43 GVYHIYGRVLNED
+43 GIYHIYGSVLNDD
-56 KNWDYDTHLKINMK
+56 KNWDYNTHIKINMQ
-70 NNEIIGVNCSC
+70 NSDIMGTNCSC

-87 SKQVKNYMCKH
+87 SKHIKNYVCKH
-98 ISATGDAFYSLAKKK
+98 ISATNDVFYSLAKKK
-113 IASKKPMIKVEN
+113 MQKNKLKSNNKPK
-125 RLVKEN
+125 LVKEKN
-131 EKNNEQQEKRFLS
+131 EEHKRQEKRFLS
-144 LDISIKHMVKEGIQ
+144 LDINIKHMVKEGITL
-158 FFNCEFRIGV
+158 FNCEFRIGA
-168 GNSNLIL
+168 GNLNLIL

-188 PLKFNDSFT
+188 PLKFNDGFT
-197 YNPLKDD
+197 YNPLKDE
-204 FLKEDKRILQFIGAN
+204 FLDEDKRVLQFVASHKDMI
-219 SDKINGRYLRLR
+219 SGRYLRLK
-231 QNSLKDFLKLID
+231 QNNLKDFLKLID

-257 EVKVR
+257 EVKVK

-281 SHHKKFPVILN
+281 NHHKKFPIILN
-292 NTGDV
+292 NSGDV

-322 LKNNTITYKKTL
+322 LKNNTITYKKSL
-334 ENLKN
+334 ENLRS

-346 ISKNIVLDENVK
+346 ISKNIVLDENIRV
-358 IFKEKLMKTTFYFY
+358 FKEKLMKTTFNLYK
-372 ENKGEI
+372 NKEKI

-422 KREEDFCFIGDEEA
+422 KREEDFCFIGSEEEI
-436 MYDFFSKGLKKI
+436 YELFSKGIKRLRELGEVLLSEELK
-448 KEHGDVILSKEL
+448 
-460 QEFKV
+460 EFKV
-465 IDSSLISSE
+465 LDSSLISSE
-474 LSELINFYKLKF
+474 LKELSNFYKLKF
-486 DFGDFN
+486 DFGDFELR
-492 IQELRESIDAM
+492 ELRESIEAM
-503 KNGKR
+503 KRGDR
-508 FYKTKKTY
+508 FYRTKKVY
-516 LDLEEPGIIHFLNLL
+516 LDLEDPGIVNFLNLL
-531 EDLGLDNI
+531 DDLGLENIKDN
-539 SNNEINIDKSKVLYI
+539 EVYIDKSKVLYI

-561 NLSFIK
+561 TLSFIK
-567 GGKVLQEIVNKLLNK
+567 GGNVLQEIVGKLLNK

-598 SYQKEGFKW
+598 PYQKEGFKW

-661 KFAPSLRIGLVHGS
+661 KFAPSIRIGLVHGS
-675 KTRRDKV
+675 KSKRDKV
-682 LNDFKR
+682 LRDFKR
-688 SLGIKLDY
+688 GLGIKI
-696 MDTFEGL
+696 
-703 DLDEEENINN
+703 EEENL
-713 SKEGKNKSNDKNKT
+713 KE
-727 KKSSKSYER
+727 KSYEK
-736 YDILL
+736 YDVLL

-746 LKNDEEAYDN
+746 LKNDEKAYEN

-779 SVKKIKSRCNIALTG
+779 SVKNIKSRCNIALTG

-809 FVMPGYLFTKERFR
+809 FVMPGYLFTKDRFR
-823 ERFILDENNLDEL
+823 ERFILDESNLSEL
-836 KSLITPFILRRLKE
+836 KYLITPFILRRLKE
-850 DVLSE
+850 EVLSE

-870 KQKQIYNSYVKAIKT
+870 KQKQLYSFYVKAIKNQ
-885 KLNESKISGK
+885 LNENKSSEKSGRD
-895 IGNEKINLF
+895 KINLF

-911 EICLDPSIVI
+911 EICLDPSIVV
-921 PEYNGGSGKLIVVKE
+921 PDYKGGSSKLTVVRE

-949 LFSQFTSVLKKIED
+949 LFSQFTSVLQKIEE
-963 DFKREGISHLY
+963 DFKKEDISYLY
-974 LDGGTSAKERVERVK
+974 LDGGTSAKDRVERVK
-989 KFNEDESIKVFLI
+989 KFNDDSNIKVFLI

-1027 PAVEDQATDRAHRF
+1027 PSVEDQATDRVHRF
-1041 GQENRVE
+1041 GQENKVE

-1094 IAKLFE
+1094 ISKLFE

>member
-1 MPLNLEI
+1 MPLNLDI
-8 LMKNLVR
+8 FMKNLVR
-15 RTSSFTREQGKKLIK
+15 RTSSFTREQGKKLIQ
-30 EAYIKDVKGKSID
+30 EAYVKDVKGKSID
-43 GVYHIYGRVLNED
+43 GIYHIYGSVLNDD
-56 KNWDYDTHLKINMK
+56 KNWDYNTHIKINMK
-70 NNEIIGVNCSC
+70 NSDIMGTNCSC

-87 SKQVKNYMCKH
+87 SKHIKNYVCKH
-98 ISATGDAFYSLAKKK
+98 ISATNDVFYSLAKKK
-113 IASKKPMIKVEN
+113 MQKNKLKSNNKPK
-125 RLVKEN
+125 LVKEKN
-131 EKNNEQQEKRFLS
+131 EEHKGEEKRFLS
-144 LDISIKHMVKEGIQ
+144 LDINIKHMVKEGITL
-158 FFNCEFRIGV
+158 FNCEFRIGS
-168 GNSNLIL
+168 GNLNLIL

-188 PLKFNDSFT
+188 PLKFNDGFA
-197 YNPLKDD
+197 YNPLKDE
-204 FLKEDKRILQFIGAN
+204 FLDEDKRVLQFVASHKDMI
-219 SDKINGRYLRLR
+219 SGRYLRLK
-231 QNSLKDFLKLID
+231 QNNLKDFLKLID

-257 EVKVR
+257 EVKVK

-281 SHHKKFPVILN
+281 SHHKKFPVLLN
-292 NTGDV
+292 NLGDV

-322 LKNNTITYKKTL
+322 LKNNTITYKKSL
-334 ENLKN
+334 ENLRN

-346 ISKNIVLDENVK
+346 ISKNIVLDENVRA
-358 IFKEKLMKTTFYFY
+358 FKEKLMKTTFNLYKT
-372 ENKGEI
+372 KGKI

-422 KREEDFCFIGDEEA
+422 KREEDFCFIGNEEK
-436 MYDFFSKGLKKI
+436 MYELFSKGIKRLK
-448 KEHGDVILSKEL
+448 EFGEVLLSEEL
-460 QEFKV
+460 KEFKV
-465 IDSSLISSE
+465 LDSSLISSE
-474 LSELINFYKLKF
+474 LIELNNFYKLKF
-486 DFGDFN
+486 DFGDFELR
-492 IQELRESIDAM
+492 ELRESIEAM
-503 KNGKR
+503 KKGER
-508 FYKTKKTY
+508 FYRTKKVY
-516 LDLEEPGIIHFLNLL
+516 LDLEDHGIVNFLNLL
-531 EDLGLDNI
+531 EDLGLENIKDN
-539 SNNEINIDKSKVLYI
+539 EVYIDKSKVLYI

-567 GGKVLQEIVNKLLNK
+567 GGNVLQEIVGKLLNK

-598 SYQKEGFKW
+598 PYQKEGFKW

-661 KFAPSLRIGLVHGS
+661 KFAPSIRVGLVHGS
-675 KTRRDKV
+675 KSKRDKV
-682 LNDFKR
+682 LRDFKR
-688 SLGIKLDY
+688 GLGIKVE
-696 MDTFEGL
+696 EGNL
-703 DLDEEENINN
+703 
-713 SKEGKNKSNDKNKT
+713 KE
-727 KKSSKSYER
+727 KSYEK
-736 YDILL
+736 YDVLL

-746 LKNDEEAYDN
+746 LKNDEKAYEN

-764 DEAQNIKNPSAQATL
+764 DEAQNIKNPAAQATL
-779 SVKKIKSRCNIALTG
+779 SVKNIKSRCNIALTG

-809 FVMPGYLFTKERFR
+809 FVMPGYLFTKDRFR
-823 ERFILDENNLDEL
+823 ERFILDESNLSEL

-870 KQKQIYNSYVKAIKT
+870 KQKQLYSFYVKAIKNQ
-885 KLNESKISGK
+885 LNENKSSEKSGRD
-895 IGNEKINLF
+895 KINLF

-911 EICLDPSIVI
+911 EICLDPSLVV
-921 PEYNGGSGKLIVVKE
+921 PDYTGGSSKLTVVKE

-949 LFSQFTSVLKKIED
+949 LFSQFTSVLKKIEE
-963 DFKREGISHLY
+963 DFKKEDISYLY
-974 LDGGTSAKERVERVK
+974 LDGGTSAKDRVERVK
-989 KFNEDESIKVFLI
+989 KFNEDSNIKVFLI

-1041 GQENRVE
+1041 GQENKVE

-1094 IAKLFE
+1094 ISKLFE

>member
-1 MPLNLEI
+1 MPLNLDI
-8 LMKNLVR
+8 FMKNLVR

-30 EAYIKDVKGKSID
+30 EAYVKDVKGKSID
-43 GVYHIYGRVLNED
+43 GIYHIYGSVLNDD
-56 KNWDYDTHLKINMK
+56 KNWDYNTHIKINMQ
-70 NNEIIGVNCSC
+70 NSDIMGTNCSC

-87 SKQVKNYMCKH
+87 SKHIKNYVCKH
-98 ISATGDAFYSLAKKK
+98 ISATNDVFYSLAKKK
-113 IASKKPMIKVEN
+113 MQNNKSKSNNKPK
-125 RLVKEN
+125 LVKDKN
-131 EKNNEQQEKRFLS
+131 EEHKGKEKRFLS
-144 LDISIKHMVKEGIQ
+144 LDINIKHMVKEGITL
-158 FFNCEFRIGV
+158 FNCEFRIGA
-168 GNSNLIL
+168 GNLNLIL

-188 PLKFNDSFT
+188 PLKFNDGFT
-197 YNPLKDD
+197 YNPLKDE
-204 FLKEDKRILQFIGAN
+204 FLDEDKRVLQFVASHKDMI
-219 SDKINGRYLRLR
+219 SGRYLRLK
-231 QNSLKDFLKLID
+231 QNNLKDFLKLID

-257 EVKVR
+257 EVKVK

-281 SHHKKFPVILN
+281 NHHKKFPIILN
-292 NTGDV
+292 NSGDV

-322 LKNNTITYKKTL
+322 LKNNTITYKKSL
-334 ENLKN
+334 ENLRS

-346 ISKNIVLDENVK
+346 ISKNIVLDENIRV
-358 IFKEKLMKTTFYFY
+358 FKEKLMKTTFNLYK
-372 ENKGEI
+372 NKEKI

-422 KREEDFCFIGDEEA
+422 KREEDFCFIGSEEEI
-436 MYDFFSKGLKKI
+436 YELFSKGIKRLRELGEVLLSEELK
-448 KEHGDVILSKEL
+448 
-460 QEFKV
+460 EFKV
-465 IDSSLISSE
+465 LDSSLISSE
-474 LSELINFYKLKF
+474 LKELSNFYKLKF
-486 DFGDFN
+486 DFGDFELR
-492 IQELRESIDAM
+492 ELRESVEAM
-503 KNGKR
+503 KRGDR
-508 FYKTKKTY
+508 FYRTKKVY
-516 LDLEEPGIIHFLNLL
+516 LDLEDPGIVNFLNLL
-531 EDLGLDNI
+531 DDLGLENIKDN
-539 SNNEINIDKSKVLYI
+539 EVYIDKSKVLYI

-561 NLSFIK
+561 TLSFIK
-567 GGKVLQEIVNKLLNK
+567 GGNVLQEIVGKLLNK

-598 SYQKEGFKW
+598 PYQKEGFKW

-661 KFAPSLRIGLVHGS
+661 KFAPSIRIGLVHGS
-675 KTRRDKV
+675 KSKRDKV
-682 LNDFKR
+682 LRDFKR
-688 SLGIKLDY
+688 GLGIKI
-696 MDTFEGL
+696 
-703 DLDEEENINN
+703 EEENL
-713 SKEGKNKSNDKNKT
+713 KE
-727 KKSSKSYER
+727 KSYEK
-736 YDILL
+736 YDVLL

-746 LKNDEEAYDN
+746 LKNDEKAYEN

-779 SVKKIKSRCNIALTG
+779 SVKNIKSRCNIALTG

-823 ERFILDENNLDEL
+823 ERFILDESNLSEL

-870 KQKQIYNSYVKAIKT
+870 KQKQLYSFYVNAIKNQ
-885 KLNESKISGK
+885 LNENKSSEKSGRD
-895 IGNEKINLF
+895 KINLF

-911 EICLDPSIVI
+911 EICLDPSLVV
-921 PEYNGGSGKLIVVKE
+921 PDYTGESSKLTVVKE

-949 LFSQFTSVLKKIED
+949 LFSQFTSVLQKIEE
-963 DFKREGISHLY
+963 DFKKEDISYLY
-974 LDGGTSAKERVERVK
+974 LDGGTSAKDRVERVK
-989 KFNEDESIKVFLI
+989 KFNDDSNIKVFLI

-1041 GQENRVE
+1041 GQENKVE

-1094 IAKLFE
+1094 ISKLFE

>member
-1 MPLNLEI
+1 MPLNLDI
-8 LMKNLVR
+8 FMKNLVR
-15 RTSSFTREQGKKLIK
+15 RTSSFTREQGKKLIQ
-30 EAYIKDVKGKSID
+30 EAYVKDVKGKSID
-43 GVYHIYGRVLNED
+43 GIYHIYGSVLNDD
-56 KNWDYDTHLKINMK
+56 KNWDYNTHIKINMK
-70 NNEIIGVNCSC
+70 NSDIMGTNCSC

-87 SKQVKNYMCKH
+87 SKHIKNYVCKH
-98 ISATGDAFYSLAKKK
+98 ISATNDVFYSLAKKK
-113 IASKKPMIKVEN
+113 MQKNKLKSNNKPK
-125 RLVKEN
+125 LVKEKN
-131 EKNNEQQEKRFLS
+131 EEHKGKEKRFLS
-144 LDISIKHMVKEGIQ
+144 LDINIKHMVKEGITL
-158 FFNCEFRIGV
+158 FNCEFRIGA
-168 GNSNLIL
+168 GNLNLIL

-188 PLKFNDSFT
+188 PLKFNDGFT
-197 YNPLKDD
+197 YNPLKDE
-204 FLKEDKRILQFIGAN
+204 FLDEDKRVLQFVASHKDMI
-219 SDKINGRYLRLR
+219 SGRYLRLK
-231 QNSLKDFLKLID
+231 QNNLKDFLKLID

-257 EVKVR
+257 EVKVK

-268 ALTLKEGKEGFIL
+268 ALTLKEGKEEFVL
-281 SHHKKFPVILN
+281 SHHKKFPVLLN
-292 NTGDV
+292 NLGDV

-322 LKNNTITYKKTL
+322 LKNNTITYKKSL
-334 ENLKN
+334 ESLRN

-346 ISKNIVLDENVK
+346 ISKNIVLDENVRA
-358 IFKEKLMKTTFYFY
+358 FKEKLMKTTFNLYKT
-372 ENKGEI
+372 EGKI

-422 KREEDFCFIGDEEA
+422 KREEDFCFIGNEEE
-436 MYDFFSKGLKKI
+436 MYELFSKGIKRLRELGEVLLSEELK
-448 KEHGDVILSKEL
+448 
-460 QEFKV
+460 EFKV
-465 IDSSLISSE
+465 LDSSLISSE
-474 LSELINFYKLKF
+474 LKELNNFYKLKF
-486 DFGDFN
+486 DFGDF
-492 IQELRESIDAM
+492 ELRKLRESIEAM
-503 KNGKR
+503 KKGDR
-508 FYKTKKTY
+508 FYITKKVY
-516 LDLEEPGIIHFLNLL
+516 LDLEDHGIVNFLNLL
-531 EDLGLDNI
+531 EDLGLENIKDN
-539 SNNEINIDKSKVLYI
+539 EVYIDKSKVLYI

-567 GGKVLQEIVNKLLNK
+567 GGNVLQEIVGKLLNK

-598 SYQKEGFKW
+598 PYQKEGFKW

-661 KFAPSLRIGLVHGS
+661 KFAPSIRVGLVHGS
-675 KTRRDKV
+675 KSKRDKV
-682 LNDFKR
+682 LRDFKR
-688 SLGIKLDY
+688 GLGIKV
-696 MDTFEGL
+696 
-703 DLDEEENINN
+703 EEENL
-713 SKEGKNKSNDKNKT
+713 KE
-727 KKSSKSYER
+727 KSYEK
-736 YDILL
+736 YDVLL

-746 LKNDEEAYDN
+746 LKNDEKAYEN

-764 DEAQNIKNPSAQATL
+764 DEAQNIKNPAAQATL
-779 SVKKIKSRCNIALTG
+779 SVKNIKSRCNIALTG

-823 ERFILDENNLDEL
+823 ERFILDESNLSEL

-870 KQKQIYNSYVKAIKT
+870 KQKQLYSFYVKAIKNQ
-885 KLNESKISGK
+885 LNENKSSEKSGRD
-895 IGNEKINLF
+895 KINLF

-911 EICLDPSIVI
+911 EICLDPSLVV
-921 PEYNGGSGKLIVVKE
+921 PDYTGGSSKLTVVKE

-949 LFSQFTSVLKKIED
+949 LFSQFTSVLKKIEE
-963 DFKREGISHLY
+963 DFKKEEISYLY
-974 LDGGTSAKERVERVK
+974 LDGGTSAKDRVERVK
-989 KFNEDESIKVFLI
+989 KFNEDSNIKVFLI

-1014 SASVVIHFDPWWN
+1014 SASMVIHFDPWWN

-1041 GQENRVE
+1041 GQENKVE

-1082 DGKGLKRLTEEE
+1082 DGKVLKRLTEEE
-1094 IAKLFE
+1094 ISKLFE

>member
-1 MPLNLEI
+1 MPLNLDI
-8 LMKNLVR
+8 FMKNLVR

-30 EAYIKDVKGKSID
+30 EAYVKDVRGKNID
-43 GVYHIYGRVLNED
+43 GIYHIYGNILNDD
-56 KNWDYDTHLKINMK
+56 KNWDYNTHIKINMK
-70 NNEIIGVNCSC
+70 NSDIIGTNCSC

-87 SKQVKNYMCKH
+87 SKHIKNYVCNH
-98 ISATGDAFYSLAKKK
+98 ISATNDVFYSLVRKKVQK
-113 IASKKPMIKVEN
+113 NKLKSNNKTQ
-125 RLVKEN
+125 LVKE
-131 EKNNEQQEKRFLS
+131 KNDEHKGQEKRFLS
-144 LDISIKHMVKEGIQ
+144 LDINIKHMVKEGITL
-158 FFNCEFRIGV
+158 FNCEFRIGA
-168 GNSNLIL
+168 GNLNLIL

-188 PLKFNDSFT
+188 PLKFNDGFT
-197 YNPLKDD
+197 YNPLRDE
-204 FLKEDKRILQFIGAN
+204 FLEEDKRVLQFVASHKDMI
-219 SDKINGRYLRLR
+219 SGRYLRLK
-231 QNSLKDFLKLID
+231 QNNLKDFLKLIN
-243 EKKKINFNFNSINY
+243 EKKKIKFNFNSINY
-257 EVKVR
+257 EVKVK

-281 SHHKKFPVILN
+281 SHHKKFPVLLN
-292 NTGDV
+292 NLGDV

-322 LKNNTITYKKTL
+322 LKNNTITYKKSL
-334 ENLKN
+334 ENLRN

-346 ISKNIVLDENVK
+346 ISKNIVLDENVRA
-358 IFKEKLMKTTFYFY
+358 FKEKLMKTTFNLYKT
-372 ENKGEI
+372 KGKI
-378 YCNVKID
+378 YCNLKIN

-422 KREEDFCFIGDEEA
+422 KREEDFCFIGNEEE
-436 MYDFFSKGLKKI
+436 MYELFSKGIKRLK
-448 KEHGDVILSKEL
+448 EFGEVLLSEEL
-460 QEFKV
+460 KEFKV
-465 IDSSLISSE
+465 LDSSLISSE
-474 LSELINFYKLKF
+474 LIELSNFYKLKF
-486 DFGDFN
+486 DFGDFELR
-492 IQELRESIDAM
+492 ELRESIEAM
-503 KNGKR
+503 KKGER
-508 FYKTKKTY
+508 FYRTKKVY
-516 LDLEEPGIIHFLNLL
+516 LDLEDLGIMNFLNLL
-531 EDLGLDNI
+531 EDLGLENIKDN
-539 SNNEINIDKSKVLYI
+539 EVYIDKSKVLYI

-567 GGKVLQEIVNKLLNK
+567 GGNVLQEIVGKLLNK

-598 SYQKEGFKW
+598 PYQKEGFKW

-661 KFAPSLRIGLVHGS
+661 KFAPRIRVGLVHGS
-675 KTRRDKV
+675 KSKRDKV
-682 LNDFKR
+682 LRDFKR
-688 SLGIKLDY
+688 GIGIKV
-696 MDTFEGL
+696 
-703 DLDEEENINN
+703 EEENL
-713 SKEGKNKSNDKNKT
+713 KEKY
-727 KKSSKSYER
+727 YEK
-736 YDILL
+736 YDVLL

-746 LKNDEEAYDN
+746 LKNDEKAYEN

-764 DEAQNIKNPSAQATL
+764 DEAQNIKNPTAQATL
-779 SVKKIKSRCNIALTG
+779 SVKNIKSRCNIALTG

-823 ERFILDENNLDEL
+823 ERFILDESNLSEL

-870 KQKQIYNSYVKAIKT
+870 KQKQLYSFYVKAIKNE
-885 KLNESKISGK
+885 LNANKVYEKSGK
-895 IGNEKINLF
+895 NKINLF

-911 EICLDPSIVI
+911 EICLDPSIVV
-921 PEYNGGSGKLIVVKE
+921 PDYKGESRKLTVVKE
-936 IVKDASESGKKIL
+936 IVKDASESRKKIL
-949 LFSQFTSVLKKIED
+949 LFSQFTSVLKKIEE
-963 DFKREGISHLY
+963 DFKKEDISYLY

-989 KFNEDESIKVFLI
+989 KFNEDSNIKVFLI

-1041 GQENRVE
+1041 GQENKVE

-1094 IAKLFE
+1094 ISKLFE

>member
-1 MPLNLEI
+1 MNLDI
-8 LMKNLVR
+8 FMKNLVR

-30 EAYIKDVKGKSID
+30 EAYVKDVKGKNID
-43 GVYHIYGRVLNED
+43 EIYHIYGNVLNDD
-56 KNWDYDTHLKINMK
+56 KNWDYNTHIKINMK
-70 NNEIIGVNCSC
+70 NSDIIGTNCSC

-87 SKQVKNYMCKH
+87 SKHIKNYVCKH
-98 ISATGDAFYSLAKKK
+98 ISATNDVFYSLVRKKVQK
-113 IASKKPMIKVEN
+113 NKLSNNKTQ
-125 RLVKEN
+125 LVKE
-131 EKNNEQQEKRFLS
+131 KNDEYKGQEKRFLS
-144 LDISIKHMVKEGIQ
+144 LDINIKHMVKEGITL
-158 FFNCEFRIGV
+158 FNCEFRIGA
-168 GNSNLIL
+168 GNLNLIL

-188 PLKFNDSFT
+188 PLKFNDGFT
-197 YNPLKDD
+197 YNPLRDE
-204 FLKEDKRILQFIGAN
+204 FLEEDKRVLQFVASHKDMI
-219 SDKINGRYLRLR
+219 SGRYLRLK
-231 QNSLKDFLKLID
+231 QNNLKDFLKLID

-257 EVKVR
+257 EVKVK

-281 SHHKKFPVILN
+281 SHHKKFPVLLN
-292 NTGDV
+292 NSGDV
-297 MFFDRNLYLPR
+297 MSFDRNLYLPR

-322 LKNNTITYKKTL
+322 LKNNTITYKKSL
-334 ENLKN
+334 ESLRN

-346 ISKNIVLDENVK
+346 ISKNIVLDENVRA
-358 IFKEKLMKTTFYFY
+358 FKEKLMKTTFNLYKT
-372 ENKGEI
+372 KGKI

-422 KREEDFCFIGDEEA
+422 KREEDFCFIGNEEE
-436 MYDFFSKGLKKI
+436 MYELLSNGIKRLK
-448 KEHGDVILSKEL
+448 EFGEVLLSEEL
-460 QEFKV
+460 KAFKV
-465 IDSSLISSE
+465 LDSSLISSE
-474 LSELINFYKLKF
+474 FIELSNFYKLKF
-486 DFGDFN
+486 DFGDFELR
-492 IQELRESIDAM
+492 ELRESIEDM
-503 KNGKR
+503 KKGER
-508 FYKTKKTY
+508 FYRTKKVY
-516 LDLEEPGIIHFLNLL
+516 LDLEDPGIVNFLNLL
-531 EDLGLDNI
+531 EDLGLENIKDN
-539 SNNEINIDKSKVLYI
+539 EVYIDKSKVLYI

-567 GGKVLQEIVNKLLNK
+567 GGNVLQEIVGKLLNK

-598 SYQKEGFKW
+598 PYQKEGFKW

-661 KFAPSLRIGLVHGS
+661 KFAPSIRVGLVHGS
-675 KTRRDKV
+675 KSKRDKV
-682 LNDFKR
+682 LRNFKR
-688 SLGIKLDY
+688 GIGIKV
-696 MDTFEGL
+696 
-703 DLDEEENINN
+703 EEENL
-713 SKEGKNKSNDKNKT
+713 KE
-727 KKSSKSYER
+727 KSYEK
-736 YDILL
+736 YDVLL

-746 LKNDEEAYDN
+746 LKNDEKAYEN
-756 LSFDYCII
+756 LNFDYCII
-764 DEAQNIKNPSAQATL
+764 DEAQNIKNPAAQATL
-779 SVKKIKSRCNIALTG
+779 SVKNIKSRCNIALTG

-809 FVMPGYLFTKERFR
+809 FVMPGYLFTKDRFR
-823 ERFILDENNLDEL
+823 ERFILDESNLSEL

-870 KQKQIYNSYVKAIKT
+870 KQKQLYSFYVKAIKNE
-885 KLNESKISGK
+885 LNENKSSEKSGK
-895 IGNEKINLF
+895 DKINMF

-911 EICLDPSIVI
+911 EICLDPSIVV
-921 PEYNGGSGKLIVVKE
+921 PDYKGESSKLTVVKE

-949 LFSQFTSVLKKIED
+949 LFSQFTSVLKKIEE
-963 DFKREGISHLY
+963 DFKKEDISYLY

-989 KFNEDESIKVFLI
+989 KFNEDSNIKVFLI

-1041 GQENRVE
+1041 GQENKVE

-1094 IAKLFE
+1094 ISKLFE

>member
-1 MPLNLEI
+1 MPLNLDI

-30 EAYIKDVKGKSID
+30 EAYVKDVKGKSID
-43 GVYHIYGRVLNED
+43 GIYHIYGSVLNDD
-56 KNWDYDTHLKINMK
+56 KNWDYNTHIKINMQ
-70 NNEIIGVNCSC
+70 NSDIMGTNCSC

-87 SKQVKNYMCKH
+87 SKHIKNYVCKH
-98 ISATGDAFYSLAKKK
+98 ISATNDVFYSLAKKK
-113 IASKKPMIKVEN
+113 MQNNKSKSNNKPK
-125 RLVKEN
+125 LVKDKN
-131 EKNNEQQEKRFLS
+131 EEHKGKEKRFLS
-144 LDISIKHMVKEGIQ
+144 LDINIKHMVKEGITL
-158 FFNCEFRIGV
+158 FNCEFRIGT
-168 GNSNLIL
+168 GNLNLIL

-188 PLKFNDSFT
+188 PLKFNDGFT
-197 YNPLKDD
+197 YNPLKDE
-204 FLKEDKRILQFIGAN
+204 FLDEDKRVLQFVASHKDMI
-219 SDKINGRYLRLR
+219 SGRYLRLK
-231 QNSLKDFLKLID
+231 QNNLKDFLKLID

-257 EVKVR
+257 EVKVK

-292 NTGDV
+292 NSGDV

-322 LKNNTITYKKTL
+322 LKNNTITYKKSL
-334 ENLKN
+334 DSLRN

-346 ISKNIVLDENVK
+346 ISKNIVLDENIRV
-358 IFKEKLMKTTFYFY
+358 FKEKLMKTTFNLYK
-372 ENKGEI
+372 NKGKI

-402 LRDLKSEKYIEF
+402 LRDLKNEKYIEF

-422 KREEDFCFIGDEEA
+422 KREEDFCFIGSEEEI
-436 MYDFFSKGLKKI
+436 YELLSKGIKKLKGLG
-448 KEHGDVILSKEL
+448 EVLLSEEL
-460 QEFKV
+460 KAFKV
-465 IDSSLISSE
+465 LDSSFISSE
-474 LSELINFYKLKF
+474 LIELSNFYKLKF
-486 DFGDFN
+486 DFGNF
-492 IQELRESIDAM
+492 ELRELMESIEAM
-503 KNGKR
+503 KRGDH
-508 FYKTKKTY
+508 FYRTNKVY
-516 LDLEEPGIIHFLNLL
+516 LDLEDPGIVNFLNLL
-531 EDLGLDNI
+531 DDLGLENIKDN
-539 SNNEINIDKSKVLYI
+539 EVYIDKSKVLYI

-567 GGKVLQEIVNKLLNK
+567 GGNVLQEIVGKLLNK

-598 SYQKEGFKW
+598 PYQKEGFKW

-661 KFAPSLRIGLVHGS
+661 KFAPSIRVGLVHGS
-675 KTRRDKV
+675 KSKRDKV
-682 LNDFKR
+682 LRDFKR
-688 SLGIKLDY
+688 GLGIKI
-696 MDTFEGL
+696 
-703 DLDEEENINN
+703 EEKNL
-713 SKEGKNKSNDKNKT
+713 KE
-727 KKSSKSYER
+727 KSYEK
-736 YDILL
+736 YDVLL

-746 LKNDEEAYDN
+746 LKNDEKAYEN

-779 SVKKIKSRCNIALTG
+779 SVKNIKSRCNIALTG

-823 ERFILDENNLDEL
+823 ERFILDESNLSEL

-850 DVLSE
+850 EVLSE

-870 KQKQIYNSYVKAIKT
+870 KQKQLYSLYVNAIKNQ
-885 KLNESKISGK
+885 LNENKSSEKSGRD
-895 IGNEKINLF
+895 KINLF

-911 EICLDPSIVI
+911 EICLDPSIVV
-921 PEYNGGSGKLIVVKE
+921 PDYTGGSSKLTVVRE

-949 LFSQFTSVLKKIED
+949 LFSQFTSVLQKIEE
-963 DFKREGISHLY
+963 DFKKEDISYLY
-974 LDGGTSAKERVERVK
+974 LDGGTSAKDRVERVK
-989 KFNEDESIKVFLI
+989 KFNDDSNIKVFLI

-1041 GQENRVE
+1041 GQENKVE

-1094 IAKLFE
+1094 ISKLFE

>member
-1 MPLNLEI
+1 MNLDI

-30 EAYIKDVKGKSID
+30 EAYVKDVRGKSID
-43 GVYHIYGRVLNED
+43 GIYHIYGSVLNDD
-56 KNWDYDTHLKINMK
+56 KNWDYNTHIKINMK
-70 NNEIIGVNCSC
+70 NSDIVGTNCSC

-87 SKQVKNYMCKH
+87 SKHIKNYVCKH
-98 ISATGDAFYSLAKKK
+98 ISATNDVFYSLAKKK
-113 IASKKPMIKVEN
+113 MQKNKLKSNKPK
-125 RLVKEN
+125 LVKEKN
-131 EKNNEQQEKRFLS
+131 EEHKGKEKRFLS
-144 LDISIKHMVKEGIQ
+144 LDINIKHMVKEGITL
-158 FFNCEFRIGV
+158 FNCEFRIGA
-168 GNSNLIL
+168 GNLNLIL

-188 PLKFNDSFT
+188 PLKFNDGFT
-197 YNPLKDD
+197 YNPLKDE
-204 FLKEDKRILQFIGAN
+204 FLDEDKRVLQFVASHKDMI
-219 SDKINGRYLRLR
+219 SGRYLRLK
-231 QNSLKDFLKLID
+231 QNNLKDFLKLVD

-257 EVKVR
+257 EVKVK

-268 ALTLKEGKEGFIL
+268 SLTLKEGKEGFVL

-292 NTGDV
+292 NLGDV

-322 LKNNTITYKKTL
+322 LKNNTITYKKSL
-334 ENLKN
+334 ENLRS

-346 ISKNIVLDENVK
+346 ISKNIVLDENIRV
-358 IFKEKLMKTTFYFY
+358 FKEKLMKTTFNLYKT
-372 ENKGEI
+372 KGKI

-392 LIRDEKDNSF
+392 LIRDEKDNNF

-422 KREEDFCFIGDEEA
+422 KREEDFCFIGNEEE
-436 MYDFFSKGLKKI
+436 MYELFSKGIKRLRELGEVLLSEELK
-448 KEHGDVILSKEL
+448 
-460 QEFKV
+460 EFKV
-465 IDSSLISSE
+465 LDSSLISSE
-474 LSELINFYKLKF
+474 LKELSNFYKLKF
-486 DFGDFN
+486 DFGDFELR
-492 IQELRESIDAM
+492 ELRESIEAM
-503 KNGKR
+503 KKGDR
-508 FYKTKKTY
+508 FYRTKKVY
-516 LDLEEPGIIHFLNLL
+516 LDLEDPGIVNFLNLL
-531 EDLGLDNI
+531 EDLGLENIKDN
-539 SNNEINIDKSKVLYI
+539 EVYIDKSKVLYI
-554 QEKLKDR
+554 QEKLKNR

-567 GGKVLQEIVNKLLNK
+567 GGNVLQEIVGKLLNK

-598 SYQKEGFKW
+598 PYQKDGFKW

-622 DMGLGKTLQIIAFLL
+622 DMGLGKTIQIIAFLL

-661 KFAPSLRIGLVHGS
+661 KFAPSIRVGLVHGS
-675 KTRRDKV
+675 KSKRDKV
-682 LNDFKR
+682 LRDFKR
-688 SLGIKLDY
+688 GLGIKV
-696 MDTFEGL
+696 
-703 DLDEEENINN
+703 EEENL
-713 SKEGKNKSNDKNKT
+713 KE
-727 KKSSKSYER
+727 KSYEK
-736 YDILL
+736 YDVLL

-746 LKNDEEAYDN
+746 VKNDEKAYEN

-764 DEAQNIKNPSAQATL
+764 DEAQNIKNPAAQATL
-779 SVKKIKSRCNIALTG
+779 SVKNIKSRCNIALTG

-823 ERFILDENNLDEL
+823 ERFILDESNLSEL

-870 KQKQIYNSYVKAIKT
+870 KQKQLYSFYVKAIKNQ
-885 KLNESKISGK
+885 LNENKSSEKSGRD
-895 IGNEKINLF
+895 KINLF

-911 EICLDPSIVI
+911 EICLDPSLVV
-921 PEYNGGSGKLIVVKE
+921 PDYTGGSSKLTVVKE

-949 LFSQFTSVLKKIED
+949 LFSQFTSVLQKIEE
-963 DFKREGISHLY
+963 DFKKEDISYLY
-974 LDGGTSAKERVERVK
+974 LDGGTSAKDRVERVK
-989 KFNEDESIKVFLI
+989 KFNEDSNIKVFLI

-1014 SASVVIHFDPWWN
+1014 SASMVIHFDPWWN

-1041 GQENRVE
+1041 GQENKVE

-1072 IQSLMDGKTM
+1072 IQSLIDGKTM

-1094 IAKLFE
+1094 ISKLFE